1 MVQQN
6 TGTQTARKPD
16 FTDDANKCIAATK
29 TWCNQKKCL
38 VSSAALLAGIITHG
52 RDAQE
57 FIRRVGC
64 SEPQDL
70 IRDAET
76 IARGSQYQNR
86 SARGDQPYTNEL
98 RTVVQAIMQS
108 EPPIAVISKEHLL
121 LAMTIP
127 AGDTQ
132 RLLHKHGVT
141 RDSILEHMVAS
152 SKSPKSNSLNPFP
165 HLSQFGE
172 DLTKKAHDGDIDPII
187 GRDTETRR
195 VMELLTRRTKNNPII
210 IGEPGTGKAQPLS
223 CLVRTVGGWKPMG
236 DVVVGDRVVT
246 PRGVTAGVVGV
257 FPQGVTDVFSV
268 VLEDGRLTF
277 ASGDHL
283 WRARVDGGEWEVV
296 RTSDML
302 AALRDGK
309 QVWLPNI
316 TVFGEEPSDTHR
328 GDYEF
333 FDAVNN
339 QRGMVMT
346 LRRLLRHARWE
357 PVVSGEHIRGSADEE
372 SDEPGAPGDGAGSDG
387 SIDVGGGCCG
397 AAHNDGDNASGV
409 DSVFAGG
416 GVGVPA
422 PGVAPASST
431 MDAMTAGM
439 SNDTTTTADPG
450 NGTTATTEAESGE
463 VVGYRIVGA
472 SSWGDIVSNPDQ
484 LVRNL
489 RSVGLLVHEDT
500 RISGSWAAYITRHSD
515 VCEAGDARHAIRVIG
530 VDQTQDEVTQCIK
543 LDDEEELYITDDW
556 IVTHN
561 TSVAEGLARRI
572 DAGDCPEQL
581 KDKRI
586 FSLDLAALSAGAVHA
601 GEYEERVKNVLSDI
615 KRAGGQIITF
625 IDEIHMIADSGN
637 GAMNLANIMKPML
650 SRGEMKLIGATTN
663 AEYRTYIEKDPALNR
678 RFQAVKVSEPTVQEA
693 IAILRGVKE
702 KYEAHHGIKYQD
714 AALVACVELSDRY
727 ISGRFLPDKAI
738 DLMDESAAMLRMMTD
753 SRPVELG
760 VLEQEVLGLEIEKQ
774 SLMTETSR
782 PGSQNRLNTVER
794 ELAEKQEALRG
805 MKAAY
810 ENQRESINRGR
821 GLRQEIAKLQQDYE
835 LASKEGRIGEASTLM
850 YTTIPAKQ
858 AELERIENESTRNG
872 SSSGIVAGEVTP
884 DTVAKVVSSWTGI
897 PAAKMNESETERI
910 LTMGDKLSSRVV
922 GQPEAVEALVNA
934 IKKNR
939 AGFSN
944 ENRPVGSFLFAGPS
958 GTGKAQPLDAL
969 IKTPATKNNPSG
981 WCRMG
986 DIKVGDWVSTPDG
999 GAAMVDG
1006 VFPQGKRPT
1015 YTITTT
1021 DGRQTEA
1028 SDNHLWAVHVEHPQS
1043 TTISNTDAARRDTIT
1058 QPQPTGNSVGRG
1070 GAGGNDSIQDKDA
1083 QSIGSNRGS
1092 ATDVG
1097 TGAAGTVEA
1106 VGRTADMNNP
1116 PRGAEHATEGATS
1129 HTADT
1134 ASPDCGNGRHNE
1146 AADDSNTTPIK
1157 NAGAPG
1163 TGTNHGGGT
1172 VYREDVAG
1180 AGRWHVSATPR
1191 HMSTPAGGG
1200 MAKLATTT
1208 QIQEWLDSGC
1218 RVWIDNITPVLS
1230 HDEETIRR
1238 VPEEFIHR
1246 EATKLERLR
1255 NDLAW
1260 SGITWVRSDTEP
1272 GVFHATNWGKD
1283 TERNFHLGHLTERL
1297 RSVGIQVFPN
1307 GDMKGG
1313 WVEFVIGNYDTLTFN
1328 TADGDVAARVEISAV
1343 EPVGVK
1349 EVQCIHI
1356 AHPRHLYITDDHIV
1370 THNTEIS
1377 KALAEFLYDSDN
1389 ALISY
1394 SMEEYSDSSSVNKLM
1409 GAPAGYV
1416 GYDDEPAL
1424 ERVRRNPSAVVLFD
1438 EMEKANDSVI
1448 TALLSVLEEG
1458 HVTLQNGKEVDFTNA
1473 IIIFTSNIG
1482 AGGTREQIMEALKRR
1497 LRAEFI
1503 NRIDAVIPFN
1513 YLDQD
1518 ALETITEIQLARL
1531 QKTVGR
1537 RDITLKITDTAKE
1550 FIALTCSLERAY
1562 GARPVRRMFEGY
1574 ISEILADKL
1583 LHGEFTDGDT
1593 IIIDTNDGST
1603 ELTITKDTATDPDIW
1618 GLGNTGDTD
1627 TDVSDAGG
1635 DGNSSE
1641 VDGSIFGEP
1650 EDDAQAF
1657 SLDDVNET
1665 GLTGTASI
1673 NALFD
1678 GMSTG
1683 EGTPANES
1691 SPF

>member
-6 TGTQTARKPD
+6 TGTQAARRPD

-98 RTVVQAIMQS
+98 KTVVQAIMQS

-141 RDSILEHMVAS
+141 RESILEHMVAS
-152 SKSPKSNSLNPFP
+152 SKAPKSNSLNPFP

-268 VLEDGRLTF
+268 VMEDGRLTF

-283 WRARVDGGEWEVV
+283 WRARVDGGGWEVV

-316 TVFGEEPSDTHR
+316 TVFGEEPSETHQ

-339 QRGMVMT
+339 QHGMVMT
-346 LRRLLRHARWE
+346 LRRLLRHAQWE
-357 PVVSGEHIRGSADEE
+357 PVVSSEHIGADVNEE
-372 SDEPGAPGDGAGSDG
+372 SDEPGAPGNVAGGEDPSDA
-387 SIDVGGGCCG
+387 GGGCCG
-397 AAHNDGDNASGV
+397 AARNDIGGDSDVDDIFTGGSAGTPASG
-409 DSVFAGG
+409 
-416 GVGVPA
+416 GVN
-422 PGVAPASST
+422 PASNTEGATPAGLSDNT
-431 MDAMTAGM
+431 MTA
-439 SNDTTTTADPG
+439 
-450 NGTTATTEAESGE
+450 TEASAAEAE
-463 VVGYRIVGA
+463 IVGYRIVGA
-472 SSWGDIVSNPDQ
+472 DSWGDVVLNPDQ

-500 RISGSWAAYITRHSD
+500 RISGSWAAYIARHSD

-561 TSVAEGLARRI
+561 TSVVEGLARRI

-586 FSLDLAALSAGAVHA
+586 FTLDLAALSAGAVHA

-678 RFQAVKVSEPTVQEA
+678 RFQAVRVSEPTVQEA

-1006 VFPQGKRPT
+1006 VFPQGKRRT
-1015 YTITTT
+1015 YTIATT
-1021 DGRQTEA
+1021 DGRKTEA
-1028 SDNHLWAVHVEHPQS
+1028 SDNHLWAVYVEHPQDI
-1043 TTISNTDAARRDTIT
+1043 TISGTARRDTTTQT
-1058 QPQPTGNSVGRG
+1058 QPTRNSVGRG
-1070 GAGGNDSIQDKDA
+1070 GAGGDDSIQDKDA
-1083 QSIGSNRGS
+1083 QSIGNNRWS
-1092 ATDVG
+1092 ATNIG
-1097 TGAAGTVEA
+1097 TGAAGTVGA
-1106 VGRTADMNNP
+1106 VSNTADMNNP
-1116 PRGAEHATEGATS
+1116 HRDVGHATEGTTS
-1129 HTADT
+1129 HTAVT
-1134 ASPDCGNGRHNE
+1134 AVSPDGGNGGHNE
-1146 AADDSNTTPIK
+1146 AADDSDTTPIK
-1157 NAGAPG
+1157 NAGGVA
-1163 TGTNHGGGT
+1163 TNGGGT
-1172 VYREDVAG
+1172 VYREGTAG
-1180 AGRWHVSATPR
+1180 SGRWHVSATPR
-1191 HMSTPAGGG
+1191 HMNTPDGGG
-1200 MAKLATTT
+1200 MSKLATTT
-1208 QIQEWLDSGC
+1208 QIQEWLDNGC
-1218 RVWIDNITPVLS
+1218 RAWIDNITPVLS

-1238 VPEEFIHR
+1238 IPEEFIHR
-1246 EATKLERLR
+1246 EVTKLERLR

-1272 GVFHATNWGKD
+1272 GVFHATNWGEN

-1297 RSVGIQVFPN
+1297 RSVGIQLFPN

-1328 TADGDVAARVEISAV
+1328 TADGDAAARVEISAV
-1343 EPVGVK
+1343 KPAGAK

-1389 ALISY
+1389 ALITY

-1424 ERVRRNPSAVVLFD
+1424 ERVRRHPSAVVLFD

-1603 ELTITKDTATDPDIW
+1603 ELTITKDTATDPNMW
-1618 GLGNTGDTD
+1618 GLGNADDTGTGGS
-1627 TDVSDAGG
+1627 SDAGG
-1635 DGNSSE
+1635 DGSSAE
-1641 VDGSIFGEP
+1641 FDGSIFDEP
-1650 EDDAQAF
+1650 EDNGQAF
-1657 SLDDVNET
+1657 NLDNVNET

-1678 GMSTG
+1678 GMGTG

-1691 SPF
+1691 SHF

>member
-6 TGTQTARKPD
+6 TGTQAARRPD

-57 FIRRVGC
+57 FIRRAGC

-76 IARGSQYQNR
+76 IAQGSRYQNR
-86 SARGDQPYTNEL
+86 SVRGEQPYTNEL
-98 RTVVQAIMQS
+98 KTVVQAIMQS

-127 AGDTQ
+127 AGDAQ

-152 SKSPKSNSLNPFP
+152 SKAPKTNSLNPFP
-165 HLSQFGE
+165 HLSMFGE

-246 PRGVTAGVVGV
+246 PRGVTAGVAGV

-283 WRARVDGGEWEVV
+283 WRARIDGGEWEVV

-316 TVFGEEPSDTHR
+316 TVFEEEPSETHK
-328 GDYEF
+328 GDYGF

-346 LRRLLRHARWE
+346 LRRLLRHAQWE
-357 PVVSGEHIRGSADEE
+357 PVTSSEHIGAAANEE
-372 SDEPGAPGDGAGSDG
+372 GGAGGDDPSDVGDG
-387 SIDVGGGCCG
+387 CCSAARNDSG
-397 AAHNDGDNASGV
+397 AASGV
-409 DSVFAGG
+409 DGIFTGG
-416 GVGVPA
+416 SAGVPA
-422 PGVAPASST
+422 PGVASASGTEGATPAGLS
-431 MDAMTAGM
+431 D
-439 SNDTTTTADPG
+439 DTTTA
-450 NGTTATTEAESGE
+450 TEAGAAEAE
-463 VVGYRIVGA
+463 IVGYRVVGA
-472 SSWGDIVSNPDQ
+472 RNWGDVVPNPDQ

-500 RISGSWAAYITRHSD
+500 RISGSWAAYIARHSD

-543 LDDEEELYITDDW
+543 LDDDEELYITDDW

-561 TSVAEGLARRI
+561 TSVVEGLARRI

-586 FSLDLAALSAGAVHA
+586 FTLDLAALSAGAVHA

-999 GAAMVDG
+999 GVAMVDG

-1021 DGRQTEA
+1021 DGRETEA
-1028 SDNHLWAVHVEHPQS
+1028 SDNHLWAVQVEHPQEN
-1043 TTISNTDAARRDTIT
+1043 TISNTARRGTTAQAQRHAAGIESTDG
-1058 QPQPTGNSVGRG
+1058 GNSG
-1070 GAGGNDSIQDKDA
+1070 
-1083 QSIGSNRGS
+1083 
-1092 ATDVG
+1092 
-1097 TGAAGTVEA
+1097 
-1106 VGRTADMNNP
+1106 
-1116 PRGAEHATEGATS
+1116 
-1129 HTADT
+1129 
-1134 ASPDCGNGRHNE
+1134 HNE
-1146 AADDSNTTPIK
+1146 AAGVPVTTSIGNT
-1157 NAGAPG
+1157 GAQG
-1163 TGTNHGGGT
+1163 TAYDGGT
-1172 VYREDVAG
+1172 VDGGGGKSTAEAG
-1180 AGRWHVSATPR
+1180 SWHAGTSPHHTN
-1191 HMSTPAGGG
+1191 TPAGDGI
-1200 MAKLATTT
+1200 AKLATTT

-1218 RVWIDNITPVLS
+1218 RVWVDNITPVLS
-1230 HDEETIRR
+1230 HDEDTIRR
-1238 VPEEFIHR
+1238 IPEEFIHR
-1246 EATKLERLR
+1246 ETTMLERLR

-1260 SGITWVRSDTEP
+1260 SGVTWVRSDTEP
-1272 GVFHATNWGKD
+1272 GVFHATNWGKN
-1283 TERNFHLGHLTERL
+1283 TERDFYLGNLTERL
-1297 RSVGIQVFPN
+1297 RSVGIQLFPN

-1328 TADGDVAARVEISAV
+1328 TADGDAAARVEISAV
-1343 EPVGVK
+1343 KPVGVK

-1482 AGGTREQIMEALKRR
+1482 AGGTHEQIMEALKRR

-1537 RDITLKITDTAKE
+1537 RDITLKITNTAKE

-1603 ELTITKDTATDPDIW
+1603 ELTITKNTSADSDMW
-1618 GLGNTGDTD
+1618 GLGSASNTD
-1627 TDVSDAGG
+1627 TSDSG
-1635 DGNSSE
+1635 DGGNEDSAE
-1641 VDGSIFGEP
+1641 IDGSIFDEP
-1650 EDDAQAF
+1650 EDNPQDF
-1657 SLDDVNET
+1657 NLDDINET
-1665 GLTGTASI
+1665 GFTGAESI

-1678 GMSTG
+1678 GMGTG
-1683 EGTPANES
+1683 EGTPANEN
-1691 SPF
+1691 SPL

>member
-6 TGTQTARKPD
+6 TGTQAARRPD

-86 SARGDQPYTNEL
+86 SVRGEQPYTNEL
-98 RTVVQAIMQS
+98 KTVVQAIMQS

-246 PRGVTAGVVGV
+246 PCGTTAGVVGV

-283 WRARVDGGEWEVV
+283 WRARTSDGGWEVV

-316 TVFGEEPSDTHR
+316 TVFGEEPSDEHQ

-339 QRGMVMT
+339 QHGLVMT
-346 LRRLLRHARWE
+346 LRRLLRHVQWE
-357 PVVSGEHIRGSADEE
+357 PVVSNAGAVADREGG
-372 SDEPGAPGDGAGSDG
+372 EPGAPGSM
-387 SIDVGGGCCG
+387 VG
-397 AAHNDGDNASGV
+397 N
-409 DSVFAGG
+409 
-416 GVGVPA
+416 
-422 PGVAPASST
+422 
-431 MDAMTAGM
+431 
-439 SNDTTTTADPG
+439 TTTTDAG
-450 NGTTATTEAESGE
+450 ATEGVE
-463 VVGYRIVGA
+463 VVGYRVVGA
-472 SSWGDIVSNPDQ
+472 DSWGDIVPNTDQ

-500 RISGSWAAYITRHSD
+500 RISGSWAAYIARNSD
-515 VCEAGDARHAIRVIG
+515 VCEVGDARREIRVIG

-543 LDDEEELYITDDW
+543 LDDKEELYITDDW

-561 TSVAEGLARRI
+561 TSVVEGLARRI

-586 FSLDLAALSAGAVHA
+586 FALDLAALSAGAAHA

-625 IDEIHMIADSGN
+625 IDEIHMIADSGT

-774 SLMTETSR
+774 SLMAETSR
-782 PGSQNRLNTVER
+782 PGSQNRLNTVEK

-999 GAAMVDG
+999 GVAMVDG
-1006 VFPQGKRPT
+1006 VFPQGKRRT

-1028 SDNHLWAVHVEHPQS
+1028 SDNHLWAVHVEHPQD
-1043 TTISNTDAARRDTIT
+1043 TTISGTARRDTTT
-1058 QPQPTGNSVGRG
+1058 QPQRTRNGSEDG
-1070 GAGGNDSIQDKDA
+1070 GAVGGDGTQGKGS
-1083 QSIGSNRGS
+1083 QSIGDNRRD
-1092 ATDVG
+1092 AANVG
-1097 TGAAGTVEA
+1097 TGAEDTVGVA
-1106 VGRTADMNNP
+1106 SRTAGMNDP
-1116 PRGAEHATEGATS
+1116 HRGAEYATEGATS
-1129 HTADT
+1129 HA
-1134 ASPDCGNGRHNE
+1134 AGIESPDSGNSGHNE
-1146 AADDSNTTPIK
+1146 ATGDSDTTPIE
-1157 NAGAPG
+1157 NTGAPG
-1163 TGTNHGGGT
+1163 ATRDGDT
-1172 VYREDVAG
+1172 VDREGYAG

-1191 HMSTPAGGG
+1191 YMNTPVGGG
-1200 MAKLATTT
+1200 RAKLATTT
-1208 QIQEWLDSGC
+1208 QIQEWLDNGC
-1218 RVWIDNITPVLS
+1218 RIWVDNITPVLS
-1230 HDEETIRR
+1230 HDAETIRR

-1246 EATKLERLR
+1246 EVTKLERLR

-1260 SGITWVRSDTEP
+1260 SGVTWVRSDTEP
-1272 GVFHATNWGKD
+1272 GVFHATNWDKD

-1297 RSVGIQVFPN
+1297 RSVGIQLFPN

-1328 TADGDVAARVEISAV
+1328 TVDGDAAARVEINAV
-1343 EPVGVK
+1343 KSVEVK

-1356 AHPRHLYITDDHIV
+1356 AHPRHLYITNDHIV

-1497 LRAEFI
+1497 LREEFI

-1603 ELTITKDTATDPDIW
+1603 ELIITKDAAADPDMW
-1618 GLGNTGDTD
+1618 GLGSAGNTGTSG
-1627 TDVSDAGG
+1627 SDADG
-1635 DGNSSE
+1635 DGNSAE
-1641 VDGSIFGEP
+1641 VDSSIFDEP
-1650 EDDAQAF
+1650 EDDGQAF
-1657 SLDDVNET
+1657 NLDDINGT

-1678 GMSTG
+1678 GMGAG

-1691 SPF
+1691 GPF

>member
-6 TGTQTARKPD
+6 TGTQAVRRPD

-76 IARGSQYQNR
+76 IARGSQYQNK
-86 SARGDQPYTNEL
+86 SVRGDQPYTNEL

-132 RLLHKHGVT
+132 RLLNKHGVT

-268 VLEDGRLTF
+268 VMEDGRLTF

-283 WRARVDGGEWEVV
+283 WRARIDGGGWEVV

-309 QVWLPNI
+309 QVWLSNI
-316 TVFGEEPSDTHR
+316 TVFGEEPSDNHQ

-339 QRGMVMT
+339 QHGMVMT
-346 LRRLLRHARWE
+346 LRRLLRHAQWE
-357 PVVSGEHIRGSADEE
+357 PVVSSEHIGADVNEE
-372 SDEPGAPGDGAGSDG
+372 SDEPGAPGNM
-387 SIDVGGGCCG
+387 VG
-397 AAHNDGDNASGV
+397 N
-409 DSVFAGG
+409 
-416 GVGVPA
+416 
-422 PGVAPASST
+422 
-431 MDAMTAGM
+431 
-439 SNDTTTTADPG
+439 TTTTDAG
-450 NGTTATTEAESGE
+450 AAEGAE
-463 VVGYRIVGA
+463 VVGYRVVGA
-472 SSWGDIVSNPDQ
+472 DSWGDVVPNPGQ

-500 RISGSWAAYITRHSD
+500 RISGSWAAYIAQHSD
-515 VCEAGDARHAIRVIG
+515 VCELGDARRAIRVIG
-530 VDQTQDEVTQCIK
+530 VDQTQDEITQCIK

-561 TSVAEGLARRI
+561 TSVVEGLARRI

-586 FSLDLAALSAGAVHA
+586 FTLDLAALSAGAVHA

-884 DTVAKVVSSWTGI
+884 DTVSKVVSSWTGI
-897 PAAKMNESETERI
+897 PAAKMSESETERI

-999 GAAMVDG
+999 GMSMVDG

-1028 SDNHLWAVHVEHPQS
+1028 SDNHLWAVYVEPLRD
-1043 TTISNTDAARRDTIT
+1043 TTISGTARRGTAT
-1058 QPQPTGNSVGRG
+1058 QPQPTGNGCVRG
-1070 GAGGNDSIQDKDA
+1070 GAGGNGGPQDKGA
-1083 QSIGSNRGS
+1083 QSIGDNRWDAANIG
-1092 ATDVG
+1092 A
-1097 TGAAGTVEA
+1097 GAAGTVGA
-1106 VGRTADMNNP
+1106 VSNTAGMNNP
-1116 PRGAEHATEGATS
+1116 HRDVGHVTEGTTS
-1129 HTADT
+1129 HTAVT
-1134 ASPDCGNGRHNE
+1134 AVSPDGGNGGHNE
-1146 AADDSNTTPIK
+1146 AADNSDTTPIE
-1157 NAGAPG
+1157 NIGAPG
-1163 TGTNHGGGT
+1163 AGAATHGGGT
-1172 VYREDVAG
+1172 VYREGAAG

-1191 HMSTPAGGG
+1191 HMNTPAGDGR
-1200 MAKLATTT
+1200 AKLATTT

-1218 RVWIDNITPVLS
+1218 RVWVDNITSVLS

-1246 EATKLERLR
+1246 EVTKLERLR

-1272 GVFHATNWGKD
+1272 GVFHATNWGKG
-1283 TERNFHLGHLTERL
+1283 TERNFRLGHLTERL
-1297 RSVGIQVFPN
+1297 RSVGIQLFPN

-1313 WVEFVIGNYDTLTFN
+1313 WVEFVIGNYGTLTFN
-1328 TADGDVAARVEISAV
+1328 TADGDAAARVEISV
-1343 EPVGVK
+1343 VKPVGVK

-1603 ELTITKDTATDPDIW
+1603 ELTITKDTVVGPDMW
-1618 GLGNTGDTD
+1618 GLGSASSMDTSDSGTG
-1627 TDVSDAGG
+1627 
-1635 DGNSSE
+1635 GNEDSE
-1641 VDGSIFGEP
+1641 EIDGSIFDEP
-1650 EDDAQAF
+1650 EDNGQAF
-1657 SLDDVNET
+1657 NLDDVNET
-1665 GLTGTASI
+1665 GLTGAASI

-1678 GMSTG
+1678 GIDTG
-1683 EGTPANES
+1683 GDTSANEGS
-1691 SPF
+1691 V

>member
-6 TGTQTARKPD
+6 TGTQSARRPD

-86 SARGDQPYTNEL
+86 SVRGDQPYTNEL
-98 RTVVQAIMQS
+98 KTVVQAIMQS

-246 PRGVTAGVVGV
+246 PRGVTAGVVSV

-268 VLEDGRLTF
+268 ALEDGRLTF

-283 WRARVDGGEWEVV
+283 WRARTSYGGWEVV

-316 TVFGEEPSDTHR
+316 TVFGEEPSDDHQ

-339 QRGMVMT
+339 QHGMVMT
-346 LRRLLRHARWE
+346 LRRLLRHVQWE
-357 PVVSGEHIRGSADEE
+357 PVMSNAGAIADRTEGK
-372 SDEPGAPGDGAGSDG
+372 PGAPGNIVDDGGDTSGADGVFTGGGAGTP
-387 SIDVGGGCCG
+387 
-397 AAHNDGDNASGV
+397 ASG
-409 DSVFAGG
+409 
-416 GVGVPA
+416 GVN
-422 PGVAPASST
+422 PASST
-431 MDAMTAGM
+431 EGATPAGL
-439 SNDTTTTADPG
+439 SDDTTTEAG
-450 NGTTATTEAESGE
+450 SAEAEI
-463 VVGYRIVGA
+463 VGYRVVGA
-472 SSWGDIVSNPDQ
+472 RDWGDVVSNPEH

-500 RISGSWAAYITRHSD
+500 RISGSWAAYIARHSD
-515 VCEAGDARHAIRVIG
+515 VCEAGDARREIRVIG

-543 LDDEEELYITDDW
+543 LDDKEELYITDDW

-561 TSVAEGLARRI
+561 TSVVEGLARRI

-586 FSLDLAALSAGAVHA
+586 FTLDLAALSAGAVHA

-625 IDEIHMIADSGN
+625 IDEIHMIADSGT

-810 ENQRESINRGR
+810 ENQREGIERGR

-986 DIKVGDWVSTPDG
+986 DIQVGDWVSTPDG
-999 GAAMVDG
+999 GVAMVDG
-1006 VFPQGKRPT
+1006 VFPQGKRRT

-1028 SDNHLWAVHVEHPQS
+1028 SDNHLWAVYVEPPQD
-1043 TTISNTDAARRDTIT
+1043 TTISNTTRRETTT
-1058 QPQPTGNSVGRG
+1058 QPQHCPTGTCGGGG
-1070 GAGGNDSIQDKDA
+1070 GAGGNGDA
-1083 QSIGSNRGS
+1083 K
-1092 ATDVG
+1092 T
-1097 TGAAGTVEA
+1097 TG
-1106 VGRTADMNNP
+1106 
-1116 PRGAEHATEGATS
+1116 
-1129 HTADT
+1129 DT
-1134 ASPDCGNGRHNE
+1134 
-1146 AADDSNTTPIK
+1146 
-1157 NAGAPG
+1157 GAPG
-1163 TGTNHGGGT
+1163 ATHGGDT
-1172 VYREDVAG
+1172 VYREGAAG
-1180 AGRWHVSATPR
+1180 AGRWHVSATLR
-1191 HMSTPAGGG
+1191 YMNTLAGGG

-1208 QIQEWLDSGC
+1208 QIQEWIDSGC
-1218 RVWIDNITPVLS
+1218 RVWVDNITPLLS
-1230 HDEETIRR
+1230 HDEGTIRR
-1238 VPEEFIHR
+1238 APEEFIHR
-1246 EATKLERLR
+1246 EITKLERLR

-1260 SGITWVRSDTEP
+1260 SGVTWVRSDTEP
-1272 GVFHATNWGKD
+1272 GVFRATNWGKN
-1283 TERNFHLGHLTERL
+1283 TERKFHLGHITEHL
-1297 RSVGIQVFPN
+1297 RSVGIQLFPN

-1343 EPVGVK
+1343 KPVGVK

-1603 ELTITKDTATDPDIW
+1603 ELTITKDTAADPDMW
-1618 GLGNTGDTD
+1618 ELGNAGDTD
-1627 TDVSDAGG
+1627 TSDSGTGG
-1635 DGNSSE
+1635 NEGSAE
-1641 VDGSIFGEP
+1641 IDGSIFDEP
-1650 EDDAQAF
+1650 EDDGQAF
-1657 SLDDVNET
+1657 NLDDINGT

-1678 GMSTG
+1678 GMNTG
-1683 EGTPANES
+1683 EDVPTNES

>member
-6 TGTQTARKPD
+6 TGAQAARRPD

-76 IARGSQYQNR
+76 IARGSQYQNK
-86 SARGDQPYTNEL
+86 SVRGDQPYTNEL

-132 RLLHKHGVT
+132 RLLNKHGVT

-223 CLVRTVGGWKPMG
+223 CLVRTAGGWKPMG

-268 VLEDGRLTF
+268 VMEDGRLTF

-283 WRARVDGGEWEVV
+283 WRARIDGGEWEVV

-316 TVFGEEPSDTHR
+316 TVFGEEPPDNHQR
-328 GDYEF
+328 DYEF

-339 QRGMVMT
+339 QHGMAMT
-346 LRRLLRHARWE
+346 LRRLLRHAQWE
-357 PVVSGEHIRGSADEE
+357 PVVSSEHIGAAADEE
-372 SDEPGAPGDGAGSDG
+372 GSEPGATEDVAGGDHPSDA
-387 SIDVGGGCCG
+387 GGGCCG
-397 AAHNDGDNASGV
+397 AAHNDVGGDSDVDDVFTGGGAGTPASG
-409 DSVFAGG
+409 
-416 GVGVPA
+416 GVNPE
-422 PGVAPASST
+422 SST
-431 MDAMTAGM
+431 EGATPAGL
-439 SNDTTTTADPG
+439 SDDTTTA
-450 NGTTATTEAESGE
+450 TEAGAAEAE
-463 VVGYRIVGA
+463 IVGYRVVGA
-472 SSWGDIVSNPDQ
+472 RNWGDVVPNPGQ

-489 RSVGLLVHEDT
+489 RSVSLLVHEDT
-500 RISGSWAAYITRHSD
+500 RISGSWAAYIARHSD

-561 TSVAEGLARRI
+561 TSVVEGLARRI
-572 DAGDCPEQL
+572 DAGDCPGQL

-586 FSLDLAALSAGAVHA
+586 FTLDLAALSAGAVHA

-625 IDEIHMIADSGN
+625 IDEIHMIADSGT

-897 PAAKMNESETERI
+897 PAAKMSESETERI

-999 GAAMVDG
+999 GAAIVDG
-1006 VFPQGKRPT
+1006 VFPQGKRRT
-1015 YTITTT
+1015 YTIATT

-1028 SDNHLWAVHVEHPQS
+1028 SDNHLWAVYVEHPQDI
-1043 TTISNTDAARRDTIT
+1043 TISGTARRDTTTQT
-1058 QPQPTGNSVGRG
+1058 QPTRNSVGRG

-1083 QSIGSNRGS
+1083 QSIGNNSRDAANMG
-1092 ATDVG
+1092 
-1097 TGAAGTVEA
+1097 AGTVVTVGA
-1106 VGRTADMNNP
+1106 VGRTVGMNNP
-1116 PRGAEHATEGATS
+1116 HKGAEHTTEGTTS
-1129 HTADT
+1129 YTAVT
-1134 ASPDCGNGRHNE
+1134 AVSPDGGNGGHNE
-1146 AADDSNTTPIK
+1146 AADDSDTTPIK
-1157 NAGAPG
+1157 NAGGVA
-1163 TGTNHGGGT
+1163 TNGGGT
-1172 VYREDVAG
+1172 VYREGTAG
-1180 AGRWHVSATPR
+1180 SGRWHVSATPR
-1191 HMSTPAGGG
+1191 HMNTPDGGG
-1200 MAKLATTT
+1200 MSKLATTT
-1208 QIQEWLDSGC
+1208 QIQEWLDNGC
-1218 RVWIDNITPVLS
+1218 RAWIDNITPVLS

-1238 VPEEFIHR
+1238 IPEEFIHR
-1246 EATKLERLR
+1246 EVTKLERLR

-1272 GVFHATNWGKD
+1272 GVFHATNWGEN

-1297 RSVGIQVFPN
+1297 RSVGIQLFPN

-1328 TADGDVAARVEISAV
+1328 TADGDAAARVEISAV
-1343 EPVGVK
+1343 KPAGAK

-1603 ELTITKDTATDPDIW
+1603 ELTITKDTATDPDMW
-1618 GLGNTGDTD
+1618 GLGNADDTGTGGS
-1627 TDVSDAGG
+1627 SDAGG
-1635 DGNSSE
+1635 DGSSAE
-1641 VDGSIFGEP
+1641 FDGSIFDEP
-1650 EDDAQAF
+1650 EDDGQAF
-1657 SLDDVNET
+1657 NLDNVNET

-1678 GMSTG
+1678 GMGAG
-1683 EGTPANES
+1683 EGTPANER

>member
-6 TGTQTARKPD
+6 TGTQAARRPD

-76 IARGSQYQNR
+76 IARGSQYQNK
-86 SARGDQPYTNEL
+86 SVRGDQPYTNEL
-98 RTVVQAIMQS
+98 KTVVQAIMQS

-132 RLLHKHGVT
+132 RLLHKYGVT

-152 SKSPKSNSLNPFP
+152 SKAPKSNSLNPFP

-277 ASGDHL
+277 ASGGHL
-283 WRARVDGGEWEVV
+283 WRARTSDGGWEVV

-316 TVFGEEPSDTHR
+316 TVFGEEPSGNHQ
-328 GDYEF
+328 GGYEF

-339 QRGMVMT
+339 QHGMVMT
-346 LRRLLRHARWE
+346 LRRLLRHVQWE
-357 PVVSGEHIRGSADEE
+357 PVVSGEHIGADVNEE
-372 SDEPGAPGDGAGSDG
+372 SDEPGAPGNVAGGEDSSDA
-387 SIDVGGGCCG
+387 GGGCCG
-397 AAHNDGDNASGV
+397 TARNDVGGDSDVDGVFTGGGAGTPASG
-409 DSVFAGG
+409 
-416 GVGVPA
+416 GVN
-422 PGVAPASST
+422 PASIMEGAT
-431 MDAMTAGM
+431 PAGL
-439 SNDTTTTADPG
+439 SDDTTTA
-450 NGTTATTEAESGE
+450 TEAGAAEAE
-463 VVGYRIVGA
+463 IVGYRVVGA
-472 SSWGDIVSNPDQ
+472 RNWGDVVPNPDQ
-484 LVRNL
+484 LARNL
-489 RSVGLLVHEDT
+489 RSVGLLVHENA
-500 RISGSWAAYITRHSD
+500 RISGSWAAYIARHSD
-515 VCEAGDARHAIRVIG
+515 VCEVGDARHAIRVIG

-561 TSVAEGLARRI
+561 TSVVEGLARRI

-586 FSLDLAALSAGAVHA
+586 FTLDLAALSAGAVHA

-625 IDEIHMIADSGN
+625 IDEIHMIADSGT

-810 ENQRESINRGR
+810 ENQREGIERGR

-897 PAAKMNESETERI
+897 PAAKMSESETERI

-922 GQPEAVEALVNA
+922 GQPEAVEALVGA

-999 GAAMVDG
+999 GVAIVDG

-1028 SDNHLWAVHVEHPQS
+1028 SDNHLWAVYVEHPQD
-1043 TTISNTDAARRDTIT
+1043 TTINNTDAARRDTTT
-1058 QPQPTGNSVGRG
+1058 QPQHTRNG
-1070 GAGGNDSIQDKDA
+1070 GEDGVAGGND
-1083 QSIGSNRGS
+1083 RY
-1092 ATDVG
+1092 
-1097 TGAAGTVEA
+1097 
-1106 VGRTADMNNP
+1106 
-1116 PRGAEHATEGATS
+1116 
-1129 HTADT
+1129 
-1134 ASPDCGNGRHNE
+1134 NE
-1146 AADDSNTTPIK
+1146 AADDSDTTPIK

-1163 TGTNHGGGT
+1163 AATHGGDT
-1172 VYREDVAG
+1172 VYKEDVAG
-1180 AGRWHVSATPR
+1180 AGRWHVSAPPR
-1191 HMSTPAGGG
+1191 RTSTPASGG

-1208 QIQEWLDSGC
+1208 QIQEWLDNGC
-1218 RVWIDNITPVLS
+1218 RVWVDNITPVLS

-1246 EATKLERLR
+1246 EVAKLERLR

-1272 GVFHATNWGKD
+1272 GVFHATNWGKN
-1283 TERNFHLGHLTERL
+1283 TERNFHLGNLTERL
-1297 RSVGIQVFPN
+1297 RSVGIQLFPN

-1313 WVEFVIGNYDTLTFN
+1313 WVEFVVGNCDALTFN
-1328 TADGDVAARVEISAV
+1328 TADGDAAARVEISAV
-1343 EPVGVK
+1343 KPVGVK

-1389 ALISY
+1389 ALITY

-1424 ERVRRNPSAVVLFD
+1424 ERVRRHPSAVVLFD

-1537 RDITLKITDTAKE
+1537 RDITLKITNTAKE

-1678 GMSTG
+1678 GMGTG

>member
-6 TGTQTARKPD
+6 TGTQAARRPD

-76 IARGSQYQNR
+76 IARGSQYQNK
-86 SARGDQPYTNEL
+86 SIRGDQPYTNEL
-98 RTVVQAIMQS
+98 KTVVQAIMQS

-246 PRGVTAGVVGV
+246 PRGATAWVAGV

-268 VLEDGRLTF
+268 VLVDGRLTF

-283 WRARVDGGEWEVV
+283 WRARVDGGGWEVV

-316 TVFGEEPSDTHR
+316 TVFGEEPSDNHQ
-328 GDYEF
+328 GGHEEF

-339 QRGMVMT
+339 QHGMVMT
-346 LRRLLRHARWE
+346 LRRLLRHVQWE
-357 PVVSGEHIRGSADEE
+357 PVMSNTGAVADREGGKT
-372 SDEPGAPGDGAGSDG
+372 DAPGSM
-387 SIDVGGGCCG
+387 VG
-397 AAHNDGDNASGV
+397 N
-409 DSVFAGG
+409 
-416 GVGVPA
+416 
-422 PGVAPASST
+422 T
-431 MDAMTAGM
+431 M
-439 SNDTTTTADPG
+439 
-450 NGTTATTEAESGE
+450 TTEAGGVAE
-463 VVGYRIVGA
+463 VVGYRVVGA
-472 SSWGDIVSNPDQ
+472 DSWGDIVPNPGQ

-489 RSVGLLVHEDT
+489 RSVGLLAHEDT
-500 RISGSWAAYITRHSD
+500 RISGSWAAYIARHSD
-515 VCEAGDARHAIRVIG
+515 VCEAGDARRVIRVIG

-561 TSVAEGLARRI
+561 TSVVEGLARRI

-586 FSLDLAALSAGAVHA
+586 FTLDLAALSAGAVHA

-625 IDEIHMIADSGN
+625 IDEIHMIADSGT

-910 LTMGDKLSSRVV
+910 LTMGGKLSSRVV

-969 IKTPATKNNPSG
+969 IKTPTTKNNPNG

-986 DIKVGDWVSTPDG
+986 DIQVGDWVSTPDG
-999 GAAMVDG
+999 GVAIVDG

-1028 SDNHLWAVHVEHPQS
+1028 SDNHLWAVHVEHPQD
-1043 TTISNTDAARRDTIT
+1043 TTISGTARRDTTPIEN
-1058 QPQPTGNSVGRG
+1058 TGTP
-1070 GAGGNDSIQDKDA
+1070 
-1083 QSIGSNRGS
+1083 S
-1092 ATDVG
+1092 A
-1097 TGAAGTVEA
+1097 GAATHGSDTVD
-1106 VGRTADMNNP
+1106 R
-1116 PRGAEHATEGATS
+1116 EG
-1129 HTADT
+1129 
-1134 ASPDCGNGRHNE
+1134 
-1146 AADDSNTTPIK
+1146 
-1157 NAGAPG
+1157 
-1163 TGTNHGGGT
+1163 
-1172 VYREDVAG
+1172 VAG

-1191 HMSTPAGGG
+1191 YMNTPTGGG

-1208 QIQEWLDSGC
+1208 QIQEWIDSGC
-1218 RVWIDNITPVLS
+1218 RVWVDNITPVLS

-1238 VPEEFIHR
+1238 APEEFIHR
-1246 EATKLERLR
+1246 EITKLERLR

-1297 RSVGIQVFPN
+1297 RSVGIQLFPN

-1328 TADGDVAARVEISAV
+1328 TADGDAAARVEISAV
-1343 EPVGVK
+1343 KPVGVK
-1349 EVQCIHI
+1349 EVQCIHV

-1482 AGGTREQIMEALKRR
+1482 AGGTHEQIMEALKRR
-1497 LRAEFI
+1497 LRTEFI

-1518 ALETITEIQLARL
+1518 ALESIAEIQLERL

-1603 ELTITKDTATDPDIW
+1603 ELTITKDTGTDTSMW
-1618 GLGNTGDTD
+1618 GLGSASNTD
-1627 TDVSDAGG
+1627 TSGTSTGG
-1635 DGNSSE
+1635 NEDSAEN
-1641 VDGSIFGEP
+1641 DGSIFDEP
-1650 EDDAQAF
+1650 EDDGQAF
-1657 SLDDVNET
+1657 NLDDINGT

-1678 GMSTG
+1678 GMGAG

-1691 SPF
+1691 GPF

>member
-6 TGTQTARKPD
+6 TGTQAARRPD

-86 SARGDQPYTNEL
+86 SVRGDQPYTNEL

-141 RDSILEHMVAS
+141 RESILEHMVAS

-236 DVVVGDRVVT
+236 DVVAGDRVVT
-246 PRGVTAGVVGV
+246 PRGATAGVVGV

-283 WRARVDGGEWEVV
+283 WRARVDGGGWEVV

-316 TVFGEEPSDTHR
+316 TAFGEEPSDDHQ
-328 GDYEF
+328 GDYGV

-339 QRGMVMT
+339 QHGMVMT
-346 LRRLLRHARWE
+346 LRRLLRHAQWE
-357 PVVSGEHIRGSADEE
+357 PVVSSEHIGADVNEE
-372 SDEPGAPGDGAGSDG
+372 SDEPGAPGNVAGGEDSSDA
-387 SIDVGGGCCG
+387 GGGCCG
-397 AAHNDGDNASGV
+397 AAHNDVGGDSDVDGVFTGGGAGTPASGEV
-409 DSVFAGG
+409 NPV
-416 GVGVPA
+416 
-422 PGVAPASST
+422 SST
-431 MDAMTAGM
+431 EGATPAGL
-439 SNDTTTTADPG
+439 SDDTTTA
-450 NGTTATTEAESGE
+450 TEAAEAE
-463 VVGYRIVGA
+463 IVDYRVVGAG
-472 SSWGDIVSNPDQ
+472 SWGDVVPNPNQ

-500 RISGSWAAYITRHSD
+500 RISGSWAAYIARHSD

-561 TSVAEGLARRI
+561 TSVVEGLARRI

-586 FSLDLAALSAGAVHA
+586 FTLDLAALSAGAVHA

-810 ENQRESINRGR
+810 ENQRESVNRGR

-999 GAAMVDG
+999 GVSMVDG
-1006 VFPQGKRPT
+1006 VFPQGKRRT

-1021 DGRQTEA
+1021 DGRETEA
-1028 SDNHLWAVHVEHPQS
+1028 SDNHLWAVHVETPQE
-1043 TTISNTDAARRDTIT
+1043 TTISNTTRRGTTAQT
-1058 QPQPTGNSVGRG
+1058 QRHVIGLESPDGGNSG
-1070 GAGGNDSIQDKDA
+1070 
-1083 QSIGSNRGS
+1083 
-1092 ATDVG
+1092 
-1097 TGAAGTVEA
+1097 
-1106 VGRTADMNNP
+1106 
-1116 PRGAEHATEGATS
+1116 
-1129 HTADT
+1129 
-1134 ASPDCGNGRHNE
+1134 HNE
-1146 AADDSNTTPIK
+1146 AA
-1157 NAGAPG
+1157 GMPG
-1163 TGTNHGGGT
+1163 TMLIGNTGTPGTTHDGGT
-1172 VYREDVAG
+1172 ADGWGDKSAAEVGSWHAG
-1180 AGRWHVSATPR
+1180 TATR
-1191 HMSTPAGGG
+1191 HTNTPASEGR
-1200 MAKLATTT
+1200 AKLATTT
-1208 QIQEWLDSGC
+1208 QIQEWLDNGC

-1230 HDEETIRR
+1230 HDEETIQRI
-1238 VPEEFIHR
+1238 PEEFIHR
-1246 EATKLERLR
+1246 ETTVLERLR

-1260 SGITWVRSDTEP
+1260 SGVTWVRSDTEP
-1272 GVFHATNWGKD
+1272 GVFHATNWGKN

-1297 RSVGIQVFPN
+1297 RSVGIQLFPN

-1313 WVEFVIGNYDTLTFN
+1313 WVEFVIGNYNTLTFN
-1328 TADGDVAARVEISAV
+1328 TADGDAAARVEISAV
-1343 EPVGVK
+1343 KPVGVK

-1389 ALISY
+1389 ALITY

-1424 ERVRRNPSAVVLFD
+1424 ERVRRHPSAVVLFD

-1482 AGGTREQIMEALKRR
+1482 AGGTHEQIMEALKRR

-1593 IIIDTNDGST
+1593 IIIDTNNGST

-1678 GMSTG
+1678 GMGTG

>member
-6 TGTQTARKPD
+6 TGTQAARRPD
-16 FTDDANKCIAATK
+16 FTDDASKCIAATK

-38 VSSAALLAGIITHG
+38 VSSAALLAGIITYG

-86 SARGDQPYTNEL
+86 SVRGDQPYTNEL

-132 RLLHKHGVT
+132 RLLNKHGVT
-141 RDSILEHMVAS
+141 RESILEHMVAS
-152 SKSPKSNSLNPFP
+152 SKAPKSNSLNPFP

-246 PRGVTAGVVGV
+246 PRGATAGVVGV

-268 VLEDGRLTF
+268 VMEDGRLTF

-283 WRARVDGGEWEVV
+283 WRARTSDGGWEVV

-316 TVFGEEPSDTHR
+316 TVFGEEPSDGHQ
-328 GDYEF
+328 GDYGF

-346 LRRLLRHARWE
+346 LRRLLRHVRWE
-357 PVVSGEHIRGSADEE
+357 PVVSGEHIGAAADEE
-372 SDEPGAPGDGAGSDG
+372 GSEPGAPGNVAGGEDSSDA
-387 SIDVGGGCCG
+387 GGGCCG
-397 AAHNDGDNASGV
+397 AAGNDVGGDSDVGGVFIGGGAGTPASG
-409 DSVFAGG
+409 
-416 GVGVPA
+416 GVN
-422 PGVAPASST
+422 PASST
-431 MDAMTAGM
+431 EGATPAGL
-439 SNDTTTTADPG
+439 SDNTTTA
-450 NGTTATTEAESGE
+450 TEAGGVTE
-463 VVGYRIVGA
+463 VVGYRVVGA
-472 SSWGDIVSNPDQ
+472 RNWGDVVPNPGQ

-500 RISGSWAAYITRHSD
+500 RISGSWAAYIARHSD

-561 TSVAEGLARRI
+561 TSVVEGLARRI

-586 FSLDLAALSAGAVHA
+586 FTLDLAALSAGAVHA

-810 ENQRESINRGR
+810 ENQREGIERGR

-958 GTGKAQPLDAL
+958 GTGKAQPLNAL

-999 GAAMVDG
+999 GMAMVDG
-1006 VFPQGKRPT
+1006 VFPQGKRRT
-1015 YTITTT
+1015 YTIATT
-1021 DGRQTEA
+1021 DGRETEA
-1028 SDNHLWAVHVEHPQS
+1028 SDNHLWAVYVEHPQD
-1043 TTISNTDAARRDTIT
+1043 TTISDTARRDTAT
-1058 QPQPTGNSVGRG
+1058 QTQRHTAGIKSPGGGNSG
-1070 GAGGNDSIQDKDA
+1070 
-1083 QSIGSNRGS
+1083 
-1092 ATDVG
+1092 
-1097 TGAAGTVEA
+1097 
-1106 VGRTADMNNP
+1106 
-1116 PRGAEHATEGATS
+1116 
-1129 HTADT
+1129 
-1134 ASPDCGNGRHNE
+1134 HNE
-1146 AADDSNTTPIK
+1146 AAGVPGATSIGNT
-1157 NAGAPG
+1157 GAPG
-1163 TGTNHGGGT
+1163 TTHGGVT
-1172 VYREDVAG
+1172 VCREGVAG

-1191 HMSTPAGGG
+1191 HMDTPAGGG

-1208 QIQEWLDSGC
+1208 QIQEWLDNGC
-1218 RVWIDNITPVLS
+1218 RVWVDNITPVLS
-1230 HDEETIRR
+1230 HNEETIRR
-1238 VPEEFIHR
+1238 IPEEFIHR
-1246 EATKLERLR
+1246 EVTKLERLR

-1260 SGITWVRSDTEP
+1260 SGVTWVRSDTEP
-1272 GVFHATNWGKD
+1272 GAFHATNWGKD
-1283 TERNFHLGHLTERL
+1283 TERNFHLGNLTERL
-1297 RSVGIQVFPN
+1297 RSVGIQLFPN

-1328 TADGDVAARVEISAV
+1328 TADGDAAARVEISAV
-1343 EPVGVK
+1343 KPVGVK

-1603 ELTITKDTATDPDIW
+1603 ELTITKDIAADPDMW
-1618 GLGNTGDTD
+1618 ELGNAGDTGTGGSGAD
-1627 TDVSDAGG
+1627 G
-1635 DGNSSE
+1635 DGNSAE
-1641 VDGSIFGEP
+1641 VDSSIFDEP
-1650 EDDAQAF
+1650 EDDGQAF
-1657 SLDDVNET
+1657 NLNDANGT

-1678 GMSTG
+1678 GMGTG
-1683 EGTPANES
+1683 EDTPANEN

>member
-6 TGTQTARKPD
+6 TGTQAARRPD

-86 SARGDQPYTNEL
+86 SIRGDQPYTNEL
-98 RTVVQAIMQS
+98 KTVVQAIMQS

-141 RDSILEHMVAS
+141 RESILEHMVAS
-152 SKSPKSNSLNPFP
+152 SKAPKSNSLNPFP

-223 CLVRTVGGWKPMG
+223 CLVRTVGGWKPVG
-236 DVVVGDRVVT
+236 DVVVSDRVVT
-246 PRGVTAGVVGV
+246 PRGATAGVVGV

-283 WRARVDGGEWEVV
+283 WRARTSDGGWEVV

-316 TVFGEEPSDTHR
+316 TIFGEEPSDNHQ

-346 LRRLLRHARWE
+346 LRRLLRHVQWE
-357 PVVSGEHIRGSADEE
+357 PVMSNAGAVADEGRE
-372 SDEPGAPGDGAGSDG
+372 EPGAPGSMAG
-387 SIDVGGGCCG
+387 
-397 AAHNDGDNASGV
+397 N
-409 DSVFAGG
+409 
-416 GVGVPA
+416 
-422 PGVAPASST
+422 
-431 MDAMTAGM
+431 
-439 SNDTTTTADPG
+439 TTTTDAG
-450 NGTTATTEAESGE
+450 AAEGVE
-463 VVGYRIVGA
+463 VVGYRVVGA
-472 SSWGDIVSNPDQ
+472 DSWGDVVPNPGQ

-500 RISGSWAAYITRHSD
+500 RISGSWAAYIARHSD
-515 VCEAGDARHAIRVIG
+515 VCEAGDARREIRVIG

-561 TSVAEGLARRI
+561 TSVVEGLARRI

-586 FSLDLAALSAGAVHA
+586 FTLDLAALSAGAVHA

-678 RFQAVKVSEPTVQEA
+678 RFQAVRVSEPTVQEA

-986 DIKVGDWVSTPDG
+986 DIQVGDWVSTPDG
-999 GAAMVDG
+999 GAAIVDG
-1006 VFPQGKRPT
+1006 VFPQGKRRT
-1015 YTITTT
+1015 YTIATT
-1021 DGRQTEA
+1021 DGRKTEA
-1028 SDNHLWAVHVEHPQS
+1028 SDNHLWAVYVEHPQD
-1043 TTISNTDAARRDTIT
+1043 TTISNTTRRDNAESTVMHT
-1058 QPQPTGNSVGRG
+1058 AGLESPDGGNS
-1070 GAGGNDSIQDKDA
+1070 GN
-1083 QSIGSNRGS
+1083 
-1092 ATDVG
+1092 
-1097 TGAAGTVEA
+1097 
-1106 VGRTADMNNP
+1106 
-1116 PRGAEHATEGATS
+1116 
-1129 HTADT
+1129 
-1134 ASPDCGNGRHNE
+1134 NE
-1146 AADDSNTTPIK
+1146 T
-1157 NAGAPG
+1157 AGAPG
-1163 TGTNHGGGT
+1163 TGTTHGGDT
-1172 VYREDVAG
+1172 VYREGAAG

-1191 HMSTPAGGG
+1191 RMNAPVGGG

-1208 QIQEWLDSGC
+1208 QIQEWIDSGC
-1218 RVWIDNITPVLS
+1218 RVWVDNITPVLS

-1246 EATKLERLR
+1246 EVAKLERLR

-1260 SGITWVRSDTEP
+1260 SGVTWVRSDTEP
-1272 GVFHATNWGKD
+1272 GVFRATNWGKN
-1283 TERNFHLGHLTERL
+1283 TERKFHLGHLTEHL
-1297 RSVGIQVFPN
+1297 RSVGIQLFPN

-1328 TADGDVAARVEISAV
+1328 TADGDAAARIEISAV
-1343 EPVGVK
+1343 KPAGVK

-1482 AGGTREQIMEALKRR
+1482 AGGTHEQIMEALKRR
-1497 LRAEFI
+1497 LRTEFI

-1518 ALETITEIQLARL
+1518 ALESIAEIQLARL

-1603 ELTITKDTATDPDIW
+1603 ELTITKDTGTDTSMW
-1618 GLGNTGDTD
+1618 GLGSASNTD
-1627 TDVSDAGG
+1627 TSGSSNGG
-1635 DGNSSE
+1635 NEDSAE
-1641 VDGSIFGEP
+1641 IDGSIFDEP
-1650 EDDAQAF
+1650 EDDGQAF
-1657 SLDDVNET
+1657 NLDDINGT

-1678 GMSTG
+1678 GMGAG

-1691 SPF
+1691 GPF

>member
-6 TGTQTARKPD
+6 TGTQTARRPD

-76 IARGSQYQNR
+76 IAKGSQYQNR
-86 SARGDQPYTNEL
+86 SVRGDQPYTNEL

-236 DVVVGDRVVT
+236 DVVVSDRVVT
-246 PRGVTAGVVGV
+246 PRGATAGVVGV

-283 WRARVDGGEWEVV
+283 WRARVDGGGWEVV

-302 AALRDGK
+302 VALRDGK

-316 TVFGEEPSDTHR
+316 TVFGEEPSDNHQ

-346 LRRLLRHARWE
+346 LRRLLRHVQWE
-357 PVVSGEHIRGSADEE
+357 PVASDAGAVADGELRAPGAVGGLDGSGFGSVDCT
-372 SDEPGAPGDGAGSDG
+372 SDASTGGCANAGAPGAVS
-387 SIDVGGGCCG
+387 
-397 AAHNDGDNASGV
+397 
-409 DSVFAGG
+409 
-416 GVGVPA
+416 
-422 PGVAPASST
+422 
-431 MDAMTAGM
+431 TAGM
-439 SNDTTTTADPG
+439 VGA
-450 NGTTATTEAESGE
+450 E
-463 VVGYRIVGA
+463 VVGYRVVGA
-472 SSWGDIVSNPDQ
+472 NGWGDVVPNPDR

-500 RISGSWAAYITRHSD
+500 RISGSWAAYIARHSD
-515 VCEAGDARHAIRVIG
+515 VCEVGDARRVIRVIG

-561 TSVAEGLARRI
+561 TSVVEGLARRI

-586 FSLDLAALSAGAVHA
+586 FTLDLAALSAGAVHA

-986 DIKVGDWVSTPDG
+986 DIQVGDWVSTPDG
-999 GAAMVDG
+999 GAAIVDG
-1006 VFPQGKRPT
+1006 VFPQGKRRT
-1015 YTITTT
+1015 YTIATP

-1028 SDNHLWAVHVEHPQS
+1028 SDNHLWAVYVEHPQD
-1043 TTISNTDAARRDTIT
+1043 TTLSGTARRDTT
-1058 QPQPTGNSVGRG
+1058 AQPQRTKNGDEDSGDGAQGKGSQSSGNNRRG
-1070 GAGGNDSIQDKDA
+1070 AAN
-1083 QSIGSNRGS
+1083 
-1092 ATDVG
+1092 VG
-1097 TGAAGTVEA
+1097 TGAADTVGA
-1106 VGRTADMNNP
+1106 VSSTADMNNP
-1116 PRGAEHATEGATS
+1116 HRGAGHATEGTTS
-1129 HTADT
+1129 HTAGIE
-1134 ASPDCGNGRHNE
+1134 SPGNGSSGHNE
-1146 AADDSNTTPIK
+1146 SAGDSNTTPIG
-1157 NAGAPG
+1157 NTGAPG
-1163 TGTNHGGGT
+1163 TTHGGDAAC
-1172 VYREDVAG
+1172 REGVAG
-1180 AGRWHVSATPR
+1180 SGRWHVSATPR
-1191 HMSTPAGGG
+1191 YMNTPAGGG

-1218 RVWIDNITPVLS
+1218 RVWVDNITPVLS

-1246 EATKLERLR
+1246 EVTNLERLR

-1260 SGITWVRSDTEP
+1260 SGVTWVRSDTEP
-1272 GVFHATNWGKD
+1272 GVFRATNWGKN
-1283 TERNFHLGHLTERL
+1283 TERKFHLGHLTERL
-1297 RSVGIQVFPN
+1297 RSVGIQLFPN

-1313 WVEFVIGNYDTLTFN
+1313 WVEFVIGNYNTLTFN
-1328 TADGDVAARVEISAV
+1328 TADGDAAARVEISAV
-1343 EPVGVK
+1343 KPAGVK

-1482 AGGTREQIMEALKRR
+1482 AGGTHEQIMEALKRR
-1497 LRAEFI
+1497 LRTEFI

-1518 ALETITEIQLARL
+1518 ALESIAEIQLERL

-1603 ELTITKDTATDPDIW
+1603 ELTITKDTAADPDMW
-1618 GLGNTGDTD
+1618 ELGNAGDTG
-1627 TDVSDAGG
+1627 TSGSDADG
-1635 DGNSSE
+1635 DGNSVE
-1641 VDGSIFGEP
+1641 VDSSIFDEP
-1650 EDDAQAF
+1650 EDDGQAF
-1657 SLDDVNET
+1657 NLDDINGT

-1678 GMSTG
+1678 GMGAG

-1691 SPF
+1691 GPF

>member
-6 TGTQTARKPD
+6 TGTQAARRPD

-86 SARGDQPYTNEL
+86 SVRGEQPYTNEL
-98 RTVVQAIMQS
+98 KTVVQAIMQS

-132 RLLHKHGVT
+132 RLLNKHGVT

-152 SKSPKSNSLNPFP
+152 SKAPKPNSLNPFP

-236 DVVVGDRVVT
+236 DVAVGDRVVT
-246 PRGVTAGVVGV
+246 PRGTTAGVVGV

-283 WRARVDGGEWEVV
+283 WRARTSDGGWEVV

-316 TVFGEEPSDTHR
+316 TVFGEASSDDHQ
-328 GDYEF
+328 GGYEF
-333 FDAVNN
+333 FDEVNN

-346 LRRLLRHARWE
+346 LRRLLRHVRWE
-357 PVVSGEHIRGSADEE
+357 PVMSNTGAVADREGGN
-372 SDEPGAPGDGAGSDG
+372 PGAPGSGSM
-387 SIDVGGGCCG
+387 VG
-397 AAHNDGDNASGV
+397 N
-409 DSVFAGG
+409 
-416 GVGVPA
+416 
-422 PGVAPASST
+422 
-431 MDAMTAGM
+431 
-439 SNDTTTTADPG
+439 TTTTDAG
-450 NGTTATTEAESGE
+450 AAEGAE
-463 VVGYRIVGA
+463 IVGYRVVGA
-472 SSWGDIVSNPDQ
+472 DSWGDVVPNPVQ

-500 RISGSWAAYITRHSD
+500 RISGSWAAYIARHSD

-561 TSVAEGLARRI
+561 TSVVEGLARRI

-586 FSLDLAALSAGAVHA
+586 FTLDLAALSAGAVHA

-897 PAAKMNESETERI
+897 PAAKMSESETERI

-922 GQPEAVEALVNA
+922 GQPEAVEALVGA

-986 DIKVGDWVSTPDG
+986 DIRVGDWVSTPDG
-999 GAAMVDG
+999 GVAMVDG

-1021 DGRQTEA
+1021 DGRETEA
-1028 SDNHLWAVHVEHPQS
+1028 SDNHLWEVHVEHPQEN
-1043 TTISNTDAARRDTIT
+1043 TISNTTRRGTTAQAQRHDAGIESPDS
-1058 QPQPTGNSVGRG
+1058 GNSG
-1070 GAGGNDSIQDKDA
+1070 
-1083 QSIGSNRGS
+1083 
-1092 ATDVG
+1092 
-1097 TGAAGTVEA
+1097 
-1106 VGRTADMNNP
+1106 
-1116 PRGAEHATEGATS
+1116 
-1129 HTADT
+1129 
-1134 ASPDCGNGRHNE
+1134 HNE
-1146 AADDSNTTPIK
+1146 SAGMPGVTSIS

-1163 TGTNHGGGT
+1163 TAHDGGT
-1172 VYREDVAG
+1172 ADG
-1180 AGRWHVSATPR
+1180 GLGKSATEAGSWHAGTTLS
-1191 HMSTPAGGG
+1191 HMITPAGDGR
-1200 MAKLATTT
+1200 AKLATTT
-1208 QIQEWLDSGC
+1208 QIQEWLDNGC
-1218 RVWIDNITPVLS
+1218 HVWVDNITPVLS
-1230 HDEETIRR
+1230 HDEETIQRI
-1238 VPEEFIHR
+1238 PEEFIHR
-1246 EATKLERLR
+1246 ETTMLERLR

-1260 SGITWVRSDTEP
+1260 SGVTWVRSDTEP
-1272 GVFHATNWGKD
+1272 GVFHATNWDKA
-1283 TERNFHLGHLTERL
+1283 TERNFHLGNLTERL
-1297 RSVGIQVFPN
+1297 RSVGIQLFPN

-1313 WVEFVIGNYDTLTFN
+1313 WVEFVIGNYGTLTFS
-1328 TADGDVAARVEISAV
+1328 TADGDAAARVEISAV
-1343 EPVGVK
+1343 KPVGVK

-1356 AHPRHLYITDDHIV
+1356 AHPRHLYITDDYIV

-1389 ALISY
+1389 ALITY

-1482 AGGTREQIMEALKRR
+1482 AGGTHEQIMEALKRR

-1593 IIIDTNDGST
+1593 ITIDTNDGST
-1603 ELTITKDTATDPDIW
+1603 ELTITKDMGADPGMW
-1618 GLGNTGDTD
+1618 GLGSASNTGT
-1627 TDVSDAGG
+1627 GG
-1635 DGNSSE
+1635 SSNGGNEDSAE
-1641 VDGSIFGEP
+1641 IDGSIFDEP
-1650 EDDAQAF
+1650 EDNTQDF
-1657 SLDDVNET
+1657 NLDGISET
-1665 GLTGTASI
+1665 GFTGSASI

-1678 GMSTG
+1678 GMNTG
-1683 EGTPANES
+1683 EDAPTNES

>member
-6 TGTQTARKPD
+6 TGVQAVRRPD

-57 FIRRVGC
+57 FIRRAGC

-86 SARGDQPYTNEL
+86 SVRGEQPYTNEL
-98 RTVVQAIMQS
+98 KTVVQAIMQS

-132 RLLHKHGVT
+132 RLLNKHGVT
-141 RDSILEHMVAS
+141 RESILEHMVAS

-165 HLSQFGE
+165 HLSMFGE

-246 PRGVTAGVVGV
+246 PRGTTAGVVGV

-316 TVFGEEPSDTHR
+316 TVFGEEPPETHQ

-346 LRRLLRHARWE
+346 LRRLLRHVQWE
-357 PVVSGEHIRGSADEE
+357 PVTSGEHIGADTDEE
-372 SDEPGAPGDGAGSDG
+372 SNEPSAPGGGAGGDDPS
-387 SIDVGGGCCG
+387 DVGGGYCG

-409 DSVFAGG
+409 NGFFIGGSAGT
-416 GVGVPA
+416 PA

-500 RISGSWAAYITRHSD
+500 RISGSWAAYIARHSE

-561 TSVAEGLARRI
+561 TSVVEGLARRI

-884 DTVAKVVSSWTGI
+884 DTVSKVVSSWTGI
-897 PAAKMNESETERI
+897 PAAKMSESETERI

-922 GQPEAVEALVNA
+922 GQPEAVEALVGA

-1006 VFPQGKRPT
+1006 VFPQGKRPN
-1015 YTITTT
+1015 YSITTT

-1028 SDNHLWAVHVEHPQS
+1028 SDNHLWAVHVEHPQEN
-1043 TTISNTDAARRDTIT
+1043 TISSTARRGTTAQAQRHAAGIESTDG
-1058 QPQPTGNSVGRG
+1058 GNSGR
-1070 GAGGNDSIQDKDA
+1070 NE
-1083 QSIGSNRGS
+1083 
-1092 ATDVG
+1092 
-1097 TGAAGTVEA
+1097 AAGV
-1106 VGRTADMNNP
+1106 P
-1116 PRGAEHATEGATS
+1116 GATS
-1129 HTADT
+1129 I
-1134 ASPDCGNGRHNE
+1134 GN
-1146 AADDSNTTPIK
+1146 T
-1157 NAGAPG
+1157 GAPG
-1163 TGTNHGGGT
+1163 TAHDGGT
-1172 VYREDVAG
+1172 ADGGLGKSTTKAG
-1180 AGRWHVSATPR
+1180 GWRAGVTPS
-1191 HMSTPAGGG
+1191 HMVTPASDDR
-1200 MAKLATTT
+1200 AKLATTT
-1208 QIQEWLDSGC
+1208 QIQEWLDNGC

-1230 HDEETIRR
+1230 HDEETVRR
-1238 VPEEFIHR
+1238 IPEESIHR
-1246 EATKLERLR
+1246 EVTKLERLR

-1260 SGITWVRSDTEP
+1260 SGVTWVRSDTEP

-1283 TERNFHLGHLTERL
+1283 TERDFHLGHLTERL
-1297 RSVGIQVFPN
+1297 RSVGIQLFPN

-1328 TADGDVAARVEISAV
+1328 TADGDAAARVEISAV
-1343 EPVGVK
+1343 KPVGVK

-1389 ALISY
+1389 ALITY

-1424 ERVRRNPSAVVLFD
+1424 ERVRRHPSAVVLFD

-1603 ELTITKDTATDPDIW
+1603 ELTITKDTATDPDMW
-1618 GLGNTGDTD
+1618 GLGNADDTGTGGS
-1627 TDVSDAGG
+1627 SDAGG
-1635 DGNSSE
+1635 DGSSAE
-1641 VDGSIFGEP
+1641 FDGSIFDEP
-1650 EDDAQAF
+1650 EDNGQAF
-1657 SLDDVNET
+1657 NLDNVNET

-1678 GMSTG
+1678 GMGTG

-1691 SPF
+1691 SHF

>member
-6 TGTQTARKPD
+6 TGTQAARRPD

-76 IARGSQYQNR
+76 IAQGSRYQNR
-86 SARGDQPYTNEL
+86 SVRGDQPYTNEL

-132 RLLHKHGVT
+132 RLLHKYGVT
-141 RDSILEHMVAS
+141 RESILEHMVAS
-152 SKSPKSNSLNPFP
+152 SKAPKSNSLNPFP
-165 HLSQFGE
+165 HLSRFGE

-223 CLVRTVGGWKPMG
+223 CLVRIVGGWKPMG
-236 DVVVGDRVVT
+236 DVAVGDRVVT
-246 PRGVTAGVVGV
+246 PRGTTAGVVGV

-283 WRARVDGGEWEVV
+283 WRARTSDGGWEVV

-316 TVFGEEPSDTHR
+316 TVFGEAPSDDHQ
-328 GDYEF
+328 GGYGF

-346 LRRLLRHARWE
+346 LRRLLRHAQWE
-357 PVVSGEHIRGSADEE
+357 PVVSSEHIGADVNEE
-372 SDEPGAPGDGAGSDG
+372 SDEPGAPGDVAGGDDPSDAG
-387 SIDVGGGCCG
+387 GGNDVGGDSDVDDIFTGG
-397 AAHNDGDNASGV
+397 GEGTPASG
-409 DSVFAGG
+409 
-416 GVGVPA
+416 GVN
-422 PGVAPASST
+422 PASST
-431 MDAMTAGM
+431 EGATPAGL
-439 SNDTTTTADPG
+439 SDGTTTA
-450 NGTTATTEAESGE
+450 TEAGAAEAE
-463 VVGYRIVGA
+463 IVGYRVVGA
-472 SSWGDIVSNPDQ
+472 DSWGDVVPNPNQ
-484 LVRNL
+484 LIRNL
-489 RSVGLLVHEDT
+489 RSVGLLAHEDT
-500 RISGSWAAYITRHSD
+500 RISGSWAAYIARHSE

-530 VDQTQDEVTQCIK
+530 VDQTQDEITQCIK
-543 LDDEEELYITDDW
+543 LDDDEELYITDDW

-561 TSVAEGLARRI
+561 TSVVEGLARRI

-586 FSLDLAALSAGAVHA
+586 FTLDLAALSAGAVHA

-810 ENQRESINRGR
+810 ENQREGIERGR

-986 DIKVGDWVSTPDG
+986 DIKLGDWVSTPDG
-999 GAAMVDG
+999 GAAIVDG
-1006 VFPQGKRPT
+1006 VFPQGKRRT

-1028 SDNHLWAVHVEHPQS
+1028 SDNHLWAVYVEHPQD
-1043 TTISNTDAARRDTIT
+1043 TTISSTDAARRDTTI
-1058 QPQPTGNSVGRG
+1058 QPQPTGNSGGRG
-1070 GAGGNDSIQDKDA
+1070 GAGGNDSIQDKGA
-1083 QSIGSNRGS
+1083 QSIGNNRWS
-1092 ATDVG
+1092 ATNVE
-1097 TGAAGTVEA
+1097 TGATGTVGA
-1106 VGRTADMNNP
+1106 VSSTVDMNNP
-1116 PRGAEHATEGATS
+1116 HRGAEHATEGTTS
-1129 HTADT
+1129 HTAGI
-1134 ASPDCGNGRHNE
+1134 ASPDGGNNRNNE
-1146 AADDSNTTPIK
+1146 AADNSDTTPIG
-1157 NAGAPG
+1157 NTGAPG
-1163 TGTNHGGGT
+1163 TGGTATHGGDT
-1172 VYREDVAG
+1172 VYREGAAG
-1180 AGRWHVSATPR
+1180 AGRWHVSVTPR
-1191 HMSTPAGGG
+1191 HMNTPAGVG

-1218 RVWIDNITPVLS
+1218 RVWVDNITPVLS

-1246 EATKLERLR
+1246 EVTKLERLR

-1272 GVFHATNWGKD
+1272 GVFHATNWGKK
-1283 TERNFHLGHLTERL
+1283 TERNFHLGNLTERL
-1297 RSVGIQVFPN
+1297 RSVGIQLFPN

-1328 TADGDVAARVEISAV
+1328 TADGDAAAQVEISAV
-1343 EPVGVK
+1343 KPVGVK

-1497 LRAEFI
+1497 LREEFI

-1603 ELTITKDTATDPDIW
+1603 ELTITKDTSADLGMW
-1618 GLGNTGDTD
+1618 GLGGADDTD
-1627 TDVSDAGG
+1627 TRGSDAGG
-1635 DGNSSE
+1635 DESSAE
-1641 VDGSIFGEP
+1641 VDGSIFDEP
-1650 EDDAQAF
+1650 EDSGQAF
-1657 SLDDVNET
+1657 NLDDANGI
-1665 GLTGTASI
+1665 GLTGAASI

-1678 GMSTG
+1678 GIDTESDASST
-1683 EGTPANES
+1683 NES
-1691 SPF
+1691 NSF

>member
-6 TGTQTARKPD
+6 TGAQAARRPD

-86 SARGDQPYTNEL
+86 SVRGDQPYTNEL
-98 RTVVQAIMQS
+98 KTVVQAIMQS

-132 RLLHKHGVT
+132 RLLNKYGVT

-223 CLVRTVGGWKPMG
+223 CLVRTVCGWKPMG

-246 PRGVTAGVVGV
+246 PRGATAGVVGV

-283 WRARVDGGEWEVV
+283 WRARTSDGGWEVV

-316 TVFGEEPSDTHR
+316 TVFGEEPSDGHQ
-328 GDYEF
+328 GDYGF

-346 LRRLLRHARWE
+346 LRRLLRHVRWE
-357 PVVSGEHIRGSADEE
+357 PVVSGEHIGADVNEE
-372 SDEPGAPGDGAGSDG
+372 SEEPGAPGNVAGGEDSSDA
-387 SIDVGGGCCG
+387 GGGCCG
-397 AAHNDGDNASGV
+397 AARNDVGGDSDVDGVFTGGGAGMPASG
-409 DSVFAGG
+409 
-416 GVGVPA
+416 GVN
-422 PGVAPASST
+422 PASNTEGATPAGLSDNT
-431 MDAMTAGM
+431 MTA
-439 SNDTTTTADPG
+439 
-450 NGTTATTEAESGE
+450 TEASAAEAE
-463 VVGYRIVGA
+463 IVGYRIVGA
-472 SSWGDIVSNPDQ
+472 DSWGDVVLNPDQ

-500 RISGSWAAYITRHSD
+500 RISGSWAAYIARHSD

-561 TSVAEGLARRI
+561 TSVVEGLARRI

-586 FSLDLAALSAGAVHA
+586 FTLDLAALSAGAVHA

-625 IDEIHMIADSGN
+625 IDEIHMIADSGT

-810 ENQRESINRGR
+810 ENQREGIERGR

-999 GAAMVDG
+999 GAAIVDG
-1006 VFPQGKRPT
+1006 VFPQGKRRT

-1028 SDNHLWAVHVEHPQS
+1028 SDNHLWAVYVEHPQDN
-1043 TTISNTDAARRDTIT
+1043 TISNTDTARRDSA
-1058 QPQPTGNSVGRG
+1058 QGKG
-1070 GAGGNDSIQDKDA
+1070 A
-1083 QSIGSNRGS
+1083 QSIGNNRW
-1092 ATDVG
+1092 
-1097 TGAAGTVEA
+1097 GAANIGAGVADTVGA
-1106 VGRTADMNNP
+1106 VSSTADMNDP
-1116 PRGAEHATEGATS
+1116 HRGTEYATEDTTSYTGA
-1129 HTADT
+1129 
-1134 ASPDCGNGRHNE
+1134 ASLDGGNGGHNE
-1146 AADDSNTTPIK
+1146 ATDDSDTTPIG
-1157 NAGAPG
+1157 NAGAPD
-1163 TGTNHGGGT
+1163 TTHGGDI
-1172 VYREDVAG
+1172 VDREGAAG

-1191 HMSTPAGGG
+1191 HMNTPVGGG
-1200 MAKLATTT
+1200 MSKLATTT
-1208 QIQEWLDSGC
+1208 QIQEWLDNGC
-1218 RVWIDNITPVLS
+1218 RVWVDNITPVLS

-1238 VPEEFIHR
+1238 MPEEFIHR
-1246 EATKLERLR
+1246 EVTKIERLR
-1255 NDLAW
+1255 NDLTW
-1260 SGITWVRSDTEP
+1260 SGITWVRSDTDP
-1272 GVFHATNWGKD
+1272 GVFHATNWDKN
-1283 TERNFHLGHLTERL
+1283 TERTFHLGHLTERL
-1297 RSVGIQVFPN
+1297 RSVGIQLFPN

-1313 WVEFVIGNYDTLTFN
+1313 WVEFVIGNYGTLTFN
-1328 TADGDVAARVEISAV
+1328 TADGDAAARVEISV
-1343 EPVGVK
+1343 VKPVGVK

-1389 ALISY
+1389 ALITY

-1603 ELTITKDTATDPDIW
+1603 ELTITKDTVVGPDMW
-1618 GLGNTGDTD
+1618 GLGSASSMDTSDSGTG
-1627 TDVSDAGG
+1627 
-1635 DGNSSE
+1635 GNEDSE
-1641 VDGSIFGEP
+1641 EIDGSIFDEP
-1650 EDDAQAF
+1650 EDNGQAF
-1657 SLDDVNET
+1657 NLDDVNET
-1665 GLTGTASI
+1665 GLTGAASI

-1678 GMSTG
+1678 GIDTG
-1683 EGTPANES
+1683 GDTSANEGS
-1691 SPF
+1691 I

>member
-6 TGTQTARKPD
+6 TGTQAARRPD

-57 FIRRVGC
+57 FIRRAGC

-76 IARGSQYQNR
+76 IAQGSQYQNR
-86 SARGDQPYTNEL
+86 SVRGDQPYTNEL

-132 RLLHKHGVT
+132 RLLNRYGVT

-152 SKSPKSNSLNPFP
+152 SKAPKSNSLNPFP

-246 PRGVTAGVVGV
+246 PRGATAGVVGV

-283 WRARVDGGEWEVV
+283 WRARVDGGGWEVV

-302 AALRDGK
+302 AALRNGK

-316 TVFGEEPSDTHR
+316 TVFGEEPPETHQ

-346 LRRLLRHARWE
+346 LRRLLRHAQWE
-357 PVVSGEHIRGSADEE
+357 PVVSNAVAVADEE
-372 SDEPGAPGDGAGSDG
+372 GGKPGAPGSM
-387 SIDVGGGCCG
+387 VG
-397 AAHNDGDNASGV
+397 N
-409 DSVFAGG
+409 
-416 GVGVPA
+416 
-422 PGVAPASST
+422 
-431 MDAMTAGM
+431 
-439 SNDTTTTADPG
+439 TTTTDAG
-450 NGTTATTEAESGE
+450 AAEGVE
-463 VVGYRIVGA
+463 VVGYRVVGA
-472 SSWGDIVSNPDQ
+472 SGWGDVVPNPDQ

-500 RISGSWAAYITRHSD
+500 RISGSWAAYIARHSD

-561 TSVAEGLARRI
+561 TSVVEGLARRI

-586 FSLDLAALSAGAVHA
+586 FTLDLAALSAGAVHA

-999 GAAMVDG
+999 GMAMVDG

-1015 YTITTT
+1015 YTVTTT
-1021 DGRQTEA
+1021 DGRETEA
-1028 SDNHLWAVHVEHPQS
+1028 SDNHLWAVHVEHPQDN
-1043 TTISNTDAARRDTIT
+1043 TISNTARRDNAESTVMYT
-1058 QPQPTGNSVGRG
+1058 AGLESPD
-1070 GAGGNDSIQDKDA
+1070 GGN
-1083 QSIGSNRGS
+1083 G
-1092 ATDVG
+1092 
-1097 TGAAGTVEA
+1097 
-1106 VGRTADMNNP
+1106 GR
-1116 PRGAEHATEGATS
+1116 
-1129 HTADT
+1129 
-1134 ASPDCGNGRHNE
+1134 NE
-1146 AADDSNTTPIK
+1146 AADVPGAIFIG

-1163 TGTNHGGGT
+1163 TVHDGGT
-1172 VYREDVAG
+1172 VDG
-1180 AGRWHVSATPR
+1180 GGGKSATEVGNWRAGTSPR
-1191 HMSTPAGGG
+1191 HINTLADDGR
-1200 MAKLATTT
+1200 AKLATTT
-1208 QIQEWLDSGC
+1208 QIQEWLDNGC
-1218 RVWIDNITPVLS
+1218 RVWVDNITPVLS
-1230 HDEETIRR
+1230 HDEDTIRR
-1238 VPEEFIHR
+1238 MPEEFIHR
-1246 EATKLERLR
+1246 ETTMLERLR

-1260 SGITWVRSDTEP
+1260 SGVTWVRSDTEP
-1272 GVFHATNWGKD
+1272 GVFHATNWGKN
-1283 TERNFHLGHLTERL
+1283 TERDFYLGNLTERL
-1297 RSVGIQVFPN
+1297 RSVGIQLFPN

-1328 TADGDVAARVEISAV
+1328 TADGDTAARVEISAV
-1343 EPVGVK
+1343 KPVGVK

-1356 AHPRHLYITDDHIV
+1356 AHPRHLYITDDNIV

-1377 KALAEFLYDSDN
+1377 KALAEFLYDSDS
-1389 ALISY
+1389 ALITY

-1424 ERVRRNPSAVVLFD
+1424 ERVRRHPSAVVLFD

-1482 AGGTREQIMEALKRR
+1482 AGGTHEQIMEALKRR

-1603 ELTITKDTATDPDIW
+1603 ELTITKDTATGTDMW
-1618 GLGNTGDTD
+1618 GLGGASNTD
-1627 TDVSDAGG
+1627 SG
-1635 DGNSSE
+1635 DGVDGGNEDSAE
-1641 VDGSIFGEP
+1641 IDGSIFDEP
-1650 EDDAQAF
+1650 EDNGQAF
-1657 SLDDVNET
+1657 SLDNVNET

-1678 GMSTG
+1678 GMGTG
-1683 EGTPANES
+1683 EDTPANEN

>member
-6 TGTQTARKPD
+6 TGTQAARRPD

-86 SARGDQPYTNEL
+86 SVRGDQPYTNEL
-98 RTVVQAIMQS
+98 KTVVQAIMQS

-283 WRARVDGGEWEVV
+283 WRARIDGGGWEVV

-316 TVFGEEPSDTHR
+316 TVFGEEPSDNHQ

-339 QRGMVMT
+339 QHGMVMT
-346 LRRLLRHARWE
+346 LRRLLRHAQWE
-357 PVVSGEHIRGSADEE
+357 PVVSGEHIGADVNEE
-372 SDEPGAPGDGAGSDG
+372 SDEPGAPGNVAGGEDSSDA
-387 SIDVGGGCCG
+387 GGGCCG
-397 AAHNDGDNASGV
+397 AARNDSGDASGV
-409 DSVFAGG
+409 DGIFTGGSAGTS
-416 GVGVPA
+416 A
-422 PGVAPASST
+422 PGVASASG
-431 MDAMTAGM
+431 TAGAT
-439 SNDTTTTADPG
+439 SAGLSYDTTTA
-450 NGTTATTEAESGE
+450 TEAGVAEAE
-463 VVGYRIVGA
+463 IVGYRVVGA
-472 SSWGDIVSNPDQ
+472 RNWGDVVPNPDQ

-500 RISGSWAAYITRHSD
+500 RISGSWAAYIARHSD

-561 TSVAEGLARRI
+561 TSVVEGLARRI

-586 FSLDLAALSAGAVHA
+586 FTLDLAALSAGAVHA

-897 PAAKMNESETERI
+897 PAAKMSESETERI

-922 GQPEAVEALVNA
+922 GQPEAVEALVGA

-999 GAAMVDG
+999 GVAMVDG
-1006 VFPQGKRPT
+1006 VFPQGKRLT
-1015 YTITTT
+1015 YSITTT

-1028 SDNHLWAVHVEHPQS
+1028 SDNHLWAVHVEHPQE
-1043 TTISNTDAARRDTIT
+1043 TTISNTARRGTTAQAQRHAAGIESTDG
-1058 QPQPTGNSVGRG
+1058 GNSGHNET
-1070 GAGGNDSIQDKDA
+1070 AGFPGVMFIGN
-1083 QSIGSNRGS
+1083 
-1092 ATDVG
+1092 
-1097 TGAAGTVEA
+1097 TGALGTVY
-1106 VGRTADMNNP
+1106 D
-1116 PRGAEHATEGATS
+1116 
-1129 HTADT
+1129 
-1134 ASPDCGNGRHNE
+1134 
-1146 AADDSNTTPIK
+1146 
-1157 NAGAPG
+1157 
-1163 TGTNHGGGT
+1163 GGT
-1172 VYREDVAG
+1172 VDGGGGKSAAEVGGWHAG
-1180 AGRWHVSATPR
+1180 TAPR
-1191 HMSTPAGGG
+1191 HINILAGDGRT
-1200 MAKLATTT
+1200 KLATTT
-1208 QIQEWLDSGC
+1208 QIQEWLDNEC
-1218 RVWIDNITPVLS
+1218 RVWVDNITPVLS
-1230 HDEETIRR
+1230 HDEETIQRI
-1238 VPEEFIHR
+1238 PEEFIHR
-1246 EATKLERLR
+1246 EVTMLERLR

-1260 SGITWVRSDTEP
+1260 LGVTWVRSDTEP
-1272 GVFHATNWGKD
+1272 GVFHATNWSKD

-1297 RSVGIQVFPN
+1297 RSVGIQLFPN

-1313 WVEFVIGNYDTLTFN
+1313 WAEFVIGNYDTLTFN
-1328 TADGDVAARVEISAV
+1328 TADGDAAARIEISAV
-1343 EPVGVK
+1343 KPVGVK

-1424 ERVRRNPSAVVLFD
+1424 ERVRRHPSAVVLFD

-1482 AGGTREQIMEALKRR
+1482 AGGTHEQIMEALKRR
-1497 LRAEFI
+1497 LREEFI

-1550 FIALTCSLERAY
+1550 FIALTCSRERAY

-1583 LHGEFTDGDT
+1583 LHGEFIDGDT
-1593 IIIDTNDGST
+1593 IIINTNDGST
-1603 ELTITKDTATDPDIW
+1603 ELTITKDAAADPDMW
-1618 GLGNTGDTD
+1618 GLGSTGGVGTSGSDT
-1627 TDVSDAGG
+1627 SGENG
-1635 DGNSSE
+1635 DNSATI
-1641 VDGSIFGEP
+1641 DGSIFDEP
-1650 EDDAQAF
+1650 EDNGQAF
-1657 SLDDVNET
+1657 SLDDINET

-1678 GMSTG
+1678 GMGTG
-1683 EGTPANES
+1683 EGTPANEN
-1691 SPF
+1691 SPL

>member
-6 TGTQTARKPD
+6 TDTQAARRPD

-57 FIRRVGC
+57 FIRRAGC

-76 IARGSQYQNR
+76 IAQGSRYQNR
-86 SARGDQPYTNEL
+86 SVRGDQPYTNEL
-98 RTVVQAIMQS
+98 KTVVQAIMQS

-132 RLLHKHGVT
+132 RLLNKYGVT

-236 DVVVGDRVVT
+236 DVVAGDRVVT
-246 PRGVTAGVVGV
+246 PRGATAGVVGV

-283 WRARVDGGEWEVV
+283 WRARIDGGGWEVV

-316 TVFGEEPSDTHR
+316 TVFGEEPSDNHQ

-339 QRGMVMT
+339 QHGMVMT
-346 LRRLLRHARWE
+346 LRRLLRHAQWE
-357 PVVSGEHIRGSADEE
+357 PVVSGEHIGADVNEE
-372 SDEPGAPGDGAGSDG
+372 SDEPGAPGNVAGGEDSSDA
-387 SIDVGGGCCG
+387 GGGCCG
-397 AAHNDGDNASGV
+397 AARNDSGDASGV
-409 DSVFAGG
+409 DGIFTGGSAGTS
-416 GVGVPA
+416 A
-422 PGVAPASST
+422 PGVASASG
-431 MDAMTAGM
+431 TAGAT
-439 SNDTTTTADPG
+439 SAGLSYDTTTA
-450 NGTTATTEAESGE
+450 TEAGVAEAE
-463 VVGYRIVGA
+463 IVGYRVVGA
-472 SSWGDIVSNPDQ
+472 RNWGDVVPNPDQ

-500 RISGSWAAYITRHSD
+500 RISGSWAAYIARHSD

-543 LDDEEELYITDDW
+543 LDDEEELYITDNW

-561 TSVAEGLARRI
+561 TSVVEGLARRI

-586 FSLDLAALSAGAVHA
+586 FTLDLAALSAGAVHA

-897 PAAKMNESETERI
+897 PAAKMSESETERI

-969 IKTPATKNNPSG
+969 IKTPTTKNNPSG

-999 GAAMVDG
+999 GMAIVDG
-1006 VFPQGKRPT
+1006 VFPQGKRRT
-1015 YTITTT
+1015 YTIATT

-1028 SDNHLWAVHVEHPQS
+1028 SDNHLWAVYVEHPQDI
-1043 TTISNTDAARRDTIT
+1043 TISGTARRDTAT
-1058 QPQPTGNSVGRG
+1058 QTQRHTAGIKSPGGGNSG
-1070 GAGGNDSIQDKDA
+1070 
-1083 QSIGSNRGS
+1083 
-1092 ATDVG
+1092 
-1097 TGAAGTVEA
+1097 
-1106 VGRTADMNNP
+1106 
-1116 PRGAEHATEGATS
+1116 
-1129 HTADT
+1129 
-1134 ASPDCGNGRHNE
+1134 HNE
-1146 AADDSNTTPIK
+1146 AAGVPGATSIGNT
-1157 NAGAPG
+1157 GAPG
-1163 TGTNHGGGT
+1163 TTHGGVT
-1172 VYREDVAG
+1172 VCREGVAG

-1191 HMSTPAGGG
+1191 HMDTPAGGG

-1208 QIQEWLDSGC
+1208 KIQEWLDNGC
-1218 RVWIDNITPVLS
+1218 RVWVDNITPVLS

-1246 EATKLERLR
+1246 EVTKLERLR

-1260 SGITWVRSDTEP
+1260 SGITWVRSDTES

-1297 RSVGIQVFPN
+1297 RSVGIQLFPN

-1313 WVEFVIGNYDTLTFN
+1313 WVEFVIGNYDTLAFN
-1328 TADGDVAARVEISAV
+1328 TADGDAAARVEISAV
-1343 EPVGVK
+1343 KPVGVK

-1394 SMEEYSDSSSVNKLM
+1394 SMEEYSDSSSVNKLT

-1424 ERVRRNPSAVVLFD
+1424 ERVRRHPSAVVLFD

-1482 AGGTREQIMEALKRR
+1482 AGGTHEQIMEALKRR

-1550 FIALTCSLERAY
+1550 FIALTCSRERAY

-1603 ELTITKDTATDPDIW
+1603 ELTITKDAAADPDMW
-1618 GLGNTGDTD
+1618 GLGSTGGVGTSGSDT
-1627 TDVSDAGG
+1627 SGENG
-1635 DGNSSE
+1635 DNSATI
-1641 VDGSIFGEP
+1641 DGSIFDEP
-1650 EDDAQAF
+1650 EDNGQAF
-1657 SLDDVNET
+1657 SLDDINET

-1678 GMSTG
+1678 GMGTG
-1683 EGTPANES
+1683 EGTPANEN
-1691 SPF
+1691 SPL

>member
-6 TGTQTARKPD
+6 TGTQAARRPD

-76 IARGSQYQNR
+76 IARGSQYQNK
-86 SARGDQPYTNEL
+86 SVRGDQPYTNEL
-98 RTVVQAIMQS
+98 RAVVQAIMQS

-152 SKSPKSNSLNPFP
+152 SKAPKSNSLNPFP

-236 DVVVGDRVVT
+236 DIVVGDRVVT
-246 PRGVTAGVVGV
+246 PRGATAGVAGV

-277 ASGDHL
+277 ASGGHL
-283 WRARVDGGEWEVV
+283 WRARTSDGGWEVV

-316 TVFGEEPSDTHR
+316 TVLGEEPSDNHQ
-328 GDYEF
+328 GGYGF

-346 LRRLLRHARWE
+346 LRRLLRHAQWE
-357 PVVSGEHIRGSADEE
+357 PVVSSEHIGAAADEE
-372 SDEPGAPGDGAGSDG
+372 GSEPGAPGDVAGGDHPSDA
-387 SIDVGGGCCG
+387 GGGCCG
-397 AAHNDGDNASGV
+397 AAHNDVGGDSDV
-409 DSVFAGG
+409 DVIFTGG
-416 GVGVPA
+416 GSGVPA
-422 PGVAPASST
+422 SGGVNPASST
-431 MDAMTAGM
+431 EGATPADL
-439 SNDTTTTADPG
+439 SDDTTTA
-450 NGTTATTEAESGE
+450 TEAGAAEAE
-463 VVGYRIVGA
+463 IVGYRVVGTD
-472 SSWGDIVSNPDQ
+472 SWGDIVPNPGQ

-500 RISGSWAAYITRHSD
+500 RISGSWAAYIARHSD

-561 TSVAEGLARRI
+561 TSVVEGLARRI

-850 YTTIPAKQ
+850 YTTIPEKQ

-969 IKTPATKNNPSG
+969 IKTPATKNNPNG

-999 GAAMVDG
+999 GVAMVDG

-1021 DGRQTEA
+1021 DGRETEA
-1028 SDNHLWAVHVEHPQS
+1028 SDNHLWAVYVEHPQD
-1043 TTISNTDAARRDTIT
+1043 TTISNTTRRGTTAQAQRHAAGIESTDG
-1058 QPQPTGNSVGRG
+1058 GNSG
-1070 GAGGNDSIQDKDA
+1070 
-1083 QSIGSNRGS
+1083 
-1092 ATDVG
+1092 
-1097 TGAAGTVEA
+1097 
-1106 VGRTADMNNP
+1106 
-1116 PRGAEHATEGATS
+1116 
-1129 HTADT
+1129 
-1134 ASPDCGNGRHNE
+1134 HNE
-1146 AADDSNTTPIK
+1146 AAGVPGTTSIGNT
-1157 NAGAPG
+1157 GAPG
-1163 TGTNHGGGT
+1163 TAYDGGT
-1172 VYREDVAG
+1172 VDGGGGKSTAETG
-1180 AGRWHVSATPR
+1180 SWHASTAPR
-1191 HMSTPAGGG
+1191 HINILAANGRT
-1200 MAKLATTT
+1200 KLATTT

-1218 RVWIDNITPVLS
+1218 RVWVDNITPVLS
-1230 HDEETIRR
+1230 HDEETIQRI
-1238 VPEEFIHR
+1238 PEEFIHS
-1246 EATKLERLR
+1246 EVTMLERLR

-1260 SGITWVRSDTEP
+1260 SGVTWVRSDTEP
-1272 GVFHATNWGKD
+1272 GVFHATNWGKN
-1283 TERNFHLGHLTERL
+1283 TERNFHLGNLTERL
-1297 RSVGIQVFPN
+1297 RSVGIQLFPN

-1313 WVEFVIGNYDTLTFN
+1313 WVEFVVGNCDALTFN
-1328 TADGDVAARVEISAV
+1328 TADGDAAARVEISAV
-1343 EPVGVK
+1343 KPVGVK

-1389 ALISY
+1389 ALITY

-1424 ERVRRNPSAVVLFD
+1424 ERVRRHPSAVVLFD

-1482 AGGTREQIMEALKRR
+1482 AGGTHEQIMEALKRR

-1583 LHGEFTDGDT
+1583 LHGEFIDGDT

-1678 GMSTG
+1678 GMGTG

>member
-1 MVQQN
+1 MVQQS
-6 TGTQTARKPD
+6 TGTQAARRPD

-76 IARGSQYQNR
+76 IARGSQYQNK
-86 SARGDQPYTNEL
+86 SVRGDQPYTNEL

-152 SKSPKSNSLNPFP
+152 SKAPKSNSLNPFP

-268 VLEDGRLTF
+268 VMEDGRLTF

-283 WRARVDGGEWEVV
+283 WRARIDGGGWEVV

-316 TVFGEEPSDTHR
+316 TVFGEAPLDNHQ
-328 GDYEF
+328 GGYEF

-339 QRGMVMT
+339 QHGMVMT
-346 LRRLLRHARWE
+346 LRRLLRHVRWE
-357 PVVSGEHIRGSADEE
+357 PVVSSEHIGADINEE
-372 SDEPGAPGDGAGSDG
+372 SDEPGAPGNVADGEDPSDA
-387 SIDVGGGCCG
+387 GGGCCG
-397 AAHNDGDNASGV
+397 AARNDVGGDSDVDGIFTGGGAGTPASG
-409 DSVFAGG
+409 
-416 GVGVPA
+416 GVN
-422 PGVAPASST
+422 PASST
-431 MDAMTAGM
+431 EGATPAGL
-439 SNDTTTTADPG
+439 SDDTTTT
-450 NGTTATTEAESGE
+450 TEAGAAEAE
-463 VVGYRIVGA
+463 IVGYRVIGA
-472 SSWGDIVSNPDQ
+472 DSWGDIVPNPDQ
-484 LVRNL
+484 LIRNL
-489 RSVGLLVHEDT
+489 RSVGLLVHKNT
-500 RISGSWAAYITRHSD
+500 RISGSWAAYIARHSD
-515 VCEAGDARHAIRVIG
+515 VCEAGDARHAIRVIS

-561 TSVAEGLARRI
+561 TSVVEGLARRI

-586 FSLDLAALSAGAVHA
+586 FTLDLAALSAGAVHA

-884 DTVAKVVSSWTGI
+884 DTVSKVVSSWTGI
-897 PAAKMNESETERI
+897 PAAKMSESETERI

-999 GAAMVDG
+999 GAAIVDG
-1006 VFPQGKRPT
+1006 VFPQGKRRT
-1015 YTITTT
+1015 YTIATT

-1028 SDNHLWAVHVEHPQS
+1028 SDNHLWAVYVEHPQDI
-1043 TTISNTDAARRDTIT
+1043 TISGTARRDTTAQAQRHAAGIEST
-1058 QPQPTGNSVGRG
+1058 DGGNSGR
-1070 GAGGNDSIQDKDA
+1070 NE
-1083 QSIGSNRGS
+1083 
-1092 ATDVG
+1092 
-1097 TGAAGTVEA
+1097 AAGV
-1106 VGRTADMNNP
+1106 P
-1116 PRGAEHATEGATS
+1116 GATS
-1129 HTADT
+1129 I
-1134 ASPDCGNGRHNE
+1134 GN
-1146 AADDSNTTPIK
+1146 T
-1157 NAGAPG
+1157 GAPG
-1163 TGTNHGGGT
+1163 TAHNGGT
-1172 VYREDVAG
+1172 ADGGLGKSTTKAG
-1180 AGRWHVSATPR
+1180 GWRAGVTPS
-1191 HMSTPAGGG
+1191 HMVTPASDDR
-1200 MAKLATTT
+1200 AKLATTT
-1208 QIQEWLDSGC
+1208 QIQEWLDNGC

-1230 HDEETIRR
+1230 HDEETVRR
-1238 VPEEFIHR
+1238 IPEEFIHR
-1246 EATKLERLR
+1246 EVTKLERLR

-1260 SGITWVRSDTEP
+1260 SGVTWVRSDTEP

-1283 TERNFHLGHLTERL
+1283 TERDFHLGHLTERL
-1297 RSVGIQVFPN
+1297 RSVGIQLFPN

-1328 TADGDVAARVEISAV
+1328 TADGDAAARVEISAV
-1343 EPVGVK
+1343 KPVGVK

-1482 AGGTREQIMEALKRR
+1482 AGGTHEQIMEALKRR
-1497 LRAEFI
+1497 LREEFI

-1603 ELTITKDTATDPDIW
+1603 ELTITKDTSADPDMW
-1618 GLGNTGDTD
+1618 GLGSASNTD
-1627 TDVSDAGG
+1627 TSDSG
-1635 DGNSSE
+1635 DGGNEDSAE
-1641 VDGSIFGEP
+1641 IDGSIFDEP
-1650 EDDAQAF
+1650 EDSPQDF
-1657 SLDDVNET
+1657 NLDDISET
-1665 GLTGTASI
+1665 GFTGAESI

-1678 GMSTG
+1678 GMGTG
-1683 EGTPANES
+1683 EGTPANEN
-1691 SPF
+1691 SPL

>member
-6 TGTQTARKPD
+6 TGPQAAGRPD

-57 FIRRVGC
+57 FIRRAGC

-76 IARGSQYQNR
+76 IAQGSRYQNR
-86 SARGDQPYTNEL
+86 SVRGDQPYTNEL
-98 RTVVQAIMQS
+98 KTVVQAIMQS
-108 EPPIAVISKEHLL
+108 EPPIAVIPKEHLL

-236 DVVVGDRVVT
+236 DVVAGDRVVT
-246 PRGVTAGVVGV
+246 PRGATAGVVGV

-283 WRARVDGGEWEVV
+283 WRARVDGGGWEVV

-316 TVFGEEPSDTHR
+316 TVFGEEPSDDHQ
-328 GDYEF
+328 GDYGV

-339 QRGMVMT
+339 QHGMVMT
-346 LRRLLRHARWE
+346 LRRLLRHAQWE
-357 PVVSGEHIRGSADEE
+357 PVVSSEHIGADVNEE
-372 SDEPGAPGDGAGSDG
+372 SDEPGAPGNVAGGEDSSDA
-387 SIDVGGGCCG
+387 GGGCCG
-397 AAHNDGDNASGV
+397 AAHNDVGGDSDVDGVFTGGGAGTPASGEV
-409 DSVFAGG
+409 NPV
-416 GVGVPA
+416 
-422 PGVAPASST
+422 SST
-431 MDAMTAGM
+431 EGATPAGL
-439 SNDTTTTADPG
+439 SDDTTTA
-450 NGTTATTEAESGE
+450 TEAAEAE
-463 VVGYRIVGA
+463 IVDYRVVGAG
-472 SSWGDIVSNPDQ
+472 SWGDVVPNPNQ

-500 RISGSWAAYITRHSD
+500 RISGSWAAYIARHSD

-561 TSVAEGLARRI
+561 TSVVEGLARRI

-586 FSLDLAALSAGAVHA
+586 FTLDLAALSAGAVHA

-810 ENQRESINRGR
+810 ENQREGIERGR

-999 GAAMVDG
+999 GVAIVDG

-1028 SDNHLWAVHVEHPQS
+1028 SDNHLWAVHVEHPQD
-1043 TTISNTDAARRDTIT
+1043 TTISG
-1058 QPQPTGNSVGRG
+1058 TGGD
-1070 GAGGNDSIQDKDA
+1070 GAQGKGA
-1083 QSIGSNRGS
+1083 QNIGSNRRDAANIG
-1092 ATDVG
+1092 AGVADTVG
-1097 TGAAGTVEA
+1097 A
-1106 VGRTADMNNP
+1106 VSSTADMNNP
-1116 PRGAEHATEGATS
+1116 HKGAEHATKG
-1129 HTADT
+1129 T
-1134 ASPDCGNGRHNE
+1134 ASHVAGIESLDSGNSGHNE
-1146 AADDSNTTPIK
+1146 STGDSNTTPIE
-1157 NAGAPG
+1157 NTGAPG
-1163 TGTNHGGGT
+1163 VGAAMD
-1172 VYREDVAG
+1172 REGAAG

-1191 HMSTPAGGG
+1191 HMNTPDGGG
-1200 MAKLATTT
+1200 MSKLATTT
-1208 QIQEWLDSGC
+1208 QIQEWLDNGC

-1238 VPEEFIHR
+1238 IPEEFIHR
-1246 EATKLERLR
+1246 EVTKLERLR

-1272 GVFHATNWGKD
+1272 GVFHATNWGKN

-1297 RSVGIQVFPN
+1297 RSVGIQLFPN

-1313 WVEFVIGNYDTLTFN
+1313 WVEFVIGNYDSLTFD
-1328 TADGDVAARVEISAV
+1328 TADGDAAARVEISAV
-1343 EPVGVK
+1343 KPVGVK

-1389 ALISY
+1389 ALITY

-1424 ERVRRNPSAVVLFD
+1424 ERVRRHPSAVVLFD

-1482 AGGTREQIMEALKRR
+1482 AGGTHEQIMEALKRR
-1497 LRAEFI
+1497 LREEFI

-1531 QKTVGR
+1531 QKTVGC

-1603 ELTITKDTATDPDIW
+1603 ELTITKDTATDPDMW
-1618 GLGNTGDTD
+1618 GLGNADDTGTGGS
-1627 TDVSDAGG
+1627 SDAGG
-1635 DGNSSE
+1635 DGSSAE
-1641 VDGSIFGEP
+1641 FDGSIFDEP
-1650 EDDAQAF
+1650 EDNGQAF
-1657 SLDDVNET
+1657 NLDNVNET

-1678 GMSTG
+1678 GMGTG

-1691 SPF
+1691 SHF

>member
-6 TGTQTARKPD
+6 TGTQAARRPD

-76 IARGSQYQNR
+76 IARGSQYQNK
-86 SARGDQPYTNEL
+86 SVRGDQPYTNEL

-223 CLVRTVGGWKPMG
+223 CLVRTVGGWKPMR

-283 WRARVDGGEWEVV
+283 WRARIDSGGWEVV

-309 QVWLPNI
+309 QVWLPNV
-316 TVFGEEPSDTHR
+316 TVFGEEPSDNHR

-346 LRRLLRHARWE
+346 LRRLLRHAQWE
-357 PVVSGEHIRGSADEE
+357 PVTSGEHIGTDANEE
-372 SDEPGAPGDGAGSDG
+372 SDEPAAPGNVAGDEDSSDA
-387 SIDVGGGCCG
+387 GGGCCG
-397 AAHNDGDNASGV
+397 AARNGGDG
-409 DSVFAGG
+409 VFAGG
-416 GVGVPA
+416 GAGTPA
-422 PGVAPASST
+422 SGEVNPASST
-431 MDAMTAGM
+431 EDATPAGL
-439 SNDTTTTADPG
+439 SDATTTAAEAG
-450 NGTTATTEAESGE
+450 AAEAEI
-463 VVGYRIVGA
+463 VGYRVVGA
-472 SSWGDIVSNPDQ
+472 DSWGDIVPNPGQ

-500 RISGSWAAYITRHSD
+500 RISGSWAAYIARHSD

-561 TSVAEGLARRI
+561 TSVVEGLARRI

-586 FSLDLAALSAGAVHA
+586 FTLDLAALSAGASHA

-810 ENQRESINRGR
+810 ENQREGIERGR

-999 GAAMVDG
+999 GAAIVDG
-1006 VFPQGKRPT
+1006 VFPQGKRRT

-1028 SDNHLWAVHVEHPQS
+1028 SDNHLWAVYVEHPQDN
-1043 TTISNTDAARRDTIT
+1043 TISNTDTARRDTTTQT
-1058 QPQPTGNSVGRG
+1058 QPTRNSVGRG

-1083 QSIGSNRGS
+1083 QSIGNNSRDAANMG
-1092 ATDVG
+1092 
-1097 TGAAGTVEA
+1097 AGTVVTVGA
-1106 VGRTADMNNP
+1106 VGRTVGMNNP
-1116 PRGAEHATEGATS
+1116 HKGAEHTTEGTTS
-1129 HTADT
+1129 YTAVT
-1134 ASPDCGNGRHNE
+1134 AVSPDGGNGGHNE
-1146 AADDSNTTPIK
+1146 AADDSDTTPIK
-1157 NAGAPG
+1157 NAGGVA
-1163 TGTNHGGGT
+1163 TNGGGT
-1172 VYREDVAG
+1172 VYREGTAG
-1180 AGRWHVSATPR
+1180 SGRWHVSATPR
-1191 HMSTPAGGG
+1191 HMNTPDGGG
-1200 MAKLATTT
+1200 MSKLATTT
-1208 QIQEWLDSGC
+1208 QIQEWLDNGC
-1218 RVWIDNITPVLS
+1218 RAWIDNITPVLS

-1238 VPEEFIHR
+1238 IPEEFIHR
-1246 EATKLERLR
+1246 EVTKLERLR

-1272 GVFHATNWGKD
+1272 GVFHATNWGEN

-1297 RSVGIQVFPN
+1297 RSVGIQLFPN

-1328 TADGDVAARVEISAV
+1328 TADGDAAARVEISAV
-1343 EPVGVK
+1343 KPAGAK

-1603 ELTITKDTATDPDIW
+1603 ELTITKDTATDPDMW
-1618 GLGNTGDTD
+1618 GLGNADDTGTGGS
-1627 TDVSDAGG
+1627 SDAGG
-1635 DGNSSE
+1635 DGSSAE
-1641 VDGSIFGEP
+1641 FDGSIFDEP
-1650 EDDAQAF
+1650 EDDGQAF
-1657 SLDDVNET
+1657 NLDNVNET

-1678 GMSTG
+1678 GMGAG
-1683 EGTPANES
+1683 EGTPANER

>member
-6 TGTQTARKPD
+6 TGTQAARRPD

-98 RTVVQAIMQS
+98 KTVVQAIMQS

-141 RDSILEHMVAS
+141 RESILEHMVAS
-152 SKSPKSNSLNPFP
+152 SKAPKSNSLNPFP

-246 PRGVTAGVVGV
+246 PRGATAGVVGV

-283 WRARVDGGEWEVV
+283 WRARIDGGEWEVV

-316 TVFGEEPSDTHR
+316 TVFGEEPSDNHQ
-328 GDYEF
+328 GDYGF

-339 QRGMVMT
+339 QHGMVMT
-346 LRRLLRHARWE
+346 LRRLLRHVQWE
-357 PVVSGEHIRGSADEE
+357 PVVSSEHIGADVNDE
-372 SDEPGAPGDGAGSDG
+372 SGEPGAPGDVAGGEDPSDA
-387 SIDVGGGCCG
+387 GGGCCG
-397 AAHNDGDNASGV
+397 AARNDVGGDSDVDGV
-409 DSVFAGG
+409 FTGG
-416 GVGVPA
+416 GAGVPA
-422 PGVAPASST
+422 SGGANPASST
-431 MDAMTAGM
+431 EGATPAGL
-439 SNDTTTTADPG
+439 SDDTTTA
-450 NGTTATTEAESGE
+450 TEAGAAEAE
-463 VVGYRIVGA
+463 IVGYRVVGA
-472 SSWGDIVSNPDQ
+472 SGWGDVVPNPDQ

-500 RISGSWAAYITRHSD
+500 RISGSWAAYIARHSD

-561 TSVAEGLARRI
+561 TSVVEGLARRI

-586 FSLDLAALSAGAVHA
+586 FTLDLAALSAGASHA

-897 PAAKMNESETERI
+897 PAAKMSESETERI

-922 GQPEAVEALVNA
+922 GQPEAVESLVNA

-1006 VFPQGKRPT
+1006 VFPQGKRPN
-1015 YTITTT
+1015 YSITTT

-1028 SDNHLWAVHVEHPQS
+1028 SDNHLWAVHVEHPQEN
-1043 TTISNTDAARRDTIT
+1043 TISSTARRDTTAQAQRHAAGIEST
-1058 QPQPTGNSVGRG
+1058 DGGNSGR
-1070 GAGGNDSIQDKDA
+1070 NE
-1083 QSIGSNRGS
+1083 
-1092 ATDVG
+1092 
-1097 TGAAGTVEA
+1097 AAGV
-1106 VGRTADMNNP
+1106 P
-1116 PRGAEHATEGATS
+1116 GATS
-1129 HTADT
+1129 I
-1134 ASPDCGNGRHNE
+1134 GN
-1146 AADDSNTTPIK
+1146 T
-1157 NAGAPG
+1157 GAPG
-1163 TGTNHGGGT
+1163 TAHNGGT
-1172 VYREDVAG
+1172 SDGGLGKSTTKAG
-1180 AGRWHVSATPR
+1180 GWRAGVTPS
-1191 HMSTPAGGG
+1191 HMVTPASDDR
-1200 MAKLATTT
+1200 AKLATTT
-1208 QIQEWLDSGC
+1208 QIQEWLDNGC

-1230 HDEETIRR
+1230 HDEETVRR
-1238 VPEEFIHR
+1238 IPEEFIHR
-1246 EATKLERLR
+1246 EVTMLERLR

-1260 SGITWVRSDTEP
+1260 SGVTWVRSDTEP

-1283 TERNFHLGHLTERL
+1283 TERDFHLGHLTERL
-1297 RSVGIQVFPN
+1297 RSVGIQLFPN

-1328 TADGDVAARVEISAV
+1328 TADGDAAARVEISAV
-1343 EPVGVK
+1343 KPVGVK

-1389 ALISY
+1389 ALITY

-1424 ERVRRNPSAVVLFD
+1424 ERVRRHPSAVVLFD

-1482 AGGTREQIMEALKRR
+1482 AGGTHEQIMEALKRR

-1593 IIIDTNDGST
+1593 IIINTNDGST
-1603 ELTITKDTATDPDIW
+1603 ELTITKDTATGTDMW
-1618 GLGNTGDTD
+1618 GLGGASNTD
-1627 TDVSDAGG
+1627 SG
-1635 DGNSSE
+1635 DGVDGGNEDSAE
-1641 VDGSIFGEP
+1641 IDGSIFDEP
-1650 EDDAQAF
+1650 EDNGQAF
-1657 SLDDVNET
+1657 NLDNVNET

-1678 GMSTG
+1678 GMGTG
-1683 EGTPANES
+1683 EGTPANEN

>member
-1 MVQQN
+1 
-6 TGTQTARKPD
+6 
-16 FTDDANKCIAATK
+16 
-29 TWCNQKKCL
+29 
-38 VSSAALLAGIITHG
+38 
-52 RDAQE
+52 
-57 FIRRVGC
+57 
-64 SEPQDL
+64 
-70 IRDAET
+70 
-76 IARGSQYQNR
+76 
-86 SARGDQPYTNEL
+86 
-98 RTVVQAIMQS
+98 MQS

-141 RDSILEHMVAS
+141 RDSVLEHMVAS

-257 FPQGVTDVFSV
+257 FHQGVTDVFSV

-283 WRARVDGGEWEVV
+283 WRARVDGGGWEVV

-316 TVFGEEPSDTHR
+316 TVFGEEPSDEHQ

-339 QRGMVMT
+339 QHGMVMT
-346 LRRLLRHARWE
+346 LRRLLRHVQWE
-357 PVVSGEHIRGSADEE
+357 PVVSNTRVVANEEGGEPA
-372 SDEPGAPGDGAGSDG
+372 APGSM
-387 SIDVGGGCCG
+387 VG
-397 AAHNDGDNASGV
+397 
-409 DSVFAGG
+409 
-416 GVGVPA
+416 
-422 PGVAPASST
+422 
-431 MDAMTAGM
+431 
-439 SNDTTTTADPG
+439 DTTTT
-450 NGTTATTEAESGE
+450 EAGEVAE

-472 SSWGDIVSNPDQ
+472 DSWGDVVPNPGQ

-489 RSVGLLVHEDT
+489 RSVGLLVHEDA
-500 RISGSWAAYITRHSD
+500 RIAGSWAAYIARHSD
-515 VCEAGDARHAIRVIG
+515 VCELGDARREIRVIG
-530 VDQTQDEVTQCIK
+530 VDQTQDEITQCIK

-561 TSVAEGLARRI
+561 TSVVEGLARRI

-586 FSLDLAALSAGAVHA
+586 FTLDLAALSAGAVHA

-884 DTVAKVVSSWTGI
+884 DTVSKVVSSWTGI

-999 GAAMVDG
+999 GAAIVDG

-1028 SDNHLWAVHVEHPQS
+1028 SDNHLWAVYVEHPQD
-1043 TTISNTDAARRDTIT
+1043 TTISNTTRRDNAESTVMHT
-1058 QPQPTGNSVGRG
+1058 AGLESPDGGNS
-1070 GAGGNDSIQDKDA
+1070 GN
-1083 QSIGSNRGS
+1083 
-1092 ATDVG
+1092 
-1097 TGAAGTVEA
+1097 
-1106 VGRTADMNNP
+1106 
-1116 PRGAEHATEGATS
+1116 
-1129 HTADT
+1129 
-1134 ASPDCGNGRHNE
+1134 NE
-1146 AADDSNTTPIK
+1146 AAGVPGTMFIGNT
-1157 NAGAPG
+1157 GAPG
-1163 TGTNHGGGT
+1163 TGTTHGGDT
-1172 VYREDVAG
+1172 VYREGVAG

-1191 HMSTPAGGG
+1191 YMNTLAGGG

-1208 QIQEWLDSGC
+1208 QIQEWLDNGH
-1218 RVWIDNITPVLS
+1218 RVWVDNITPVLS
-1230 HDEETIRR
+1230 RDEETIRR
-1238 VPEEFIHR
+1238 IPEEFIHR
-1246 EATKLERLR
+1246 EVTKLERLR

-1260 SGITWVRSDTEP
+1260 SGVTWVRSDTEP
-1272 GVFHATNWGKD
+1272 GVFRATNWGKD
-1283 TERNFHLGHLTERL
+1283 TERKFHLGHLTECL
-1297 RSVGIQVFPN
+1297 RSVGIQLFPN

-1328 TADGDVAARVEISAV
+1328 TADGDAAARVEISAV
-1343 EPVGVK
+1343 KPAGVK

-1482 AGGTREQIMEALKRR
+1482 AGGTHEQIMEALKRR
-1497 LRAEFI
+1497 LRTEFI

-1518 ALETITEIQLARL
+1518 ALESIAEIQLERL

-1603 ELTITKDTATDPDIW
+1603 ELTITKDTAADPDMW
-1618 GLGNTGDTD
+1618 ELGNAGDTG
-1627 TDVSDAGG
+1627 TGGSDADG
-1635 DGNSSE
+1635 DGNSVE
-1641 VDGSIFGEP
+1641 VDSSIFDEP
-1650 EDDAQAF
+1650 EDDGQAF
-1657 SLDDVNET
+1657 NLDDINGT

-1678 GMSTG
+1678 GMGAG

-1691 SPF
+1691 GPF

>member
-6 TGTQTARKPD
+6 TGTQAARRPD

-86 SARGDQPYTNEL
+86 SVRGDQPYTNEL
-98 RTVVQAIMQS
+98 KTVVQAIMQS

-283 WRARVDGGEWEVV
+283 WRARIDGGGWEVV

-316 TVFGEEPSDTHR
+316 TVFGEEPSDDHQ
-328 GDYEF
+328 GDYGV

-339 QRGMVMT
+339 QHGMVMT
-346 LRRLLRHARWE
+346 LRRLLRHAQWE
-357 PVVSGEHIRGSADEE
+357 PVVSNTGAVADEE
-372 SDEPGAPGDGAGSDG
+372 GGKFGAPGSM
-387 SIDVGGGCCG
+387 VG
-397 AAHNDGDNASGV
+397 N
-409 DSVFAGG
+409 
-416 GVGVPA
+416 
-422 PGVAPASST
+422 
-431 MDAMTAGM
+431 
-439 SNDTTTTADPG
+439 TTV
-450 NGTTATTEAESGE
+450 TTEAGEVAE
-463 VVGYRIVGA
+463 VVGYRVVGA
-472 SSWGDIVSNPDQ
+472 GSWGDVVPNPDQ

-500 RISGSWAAYITRHSD
+500 RISGSWAAYIARHSD
-515 VCEAGDARHAIRVIG
+515 VCEAGDARHTIRVIG

-561 TSVAEGLARRI
+561 TSVVEGLARRI

-586 FSLDLAALSAGAVHA
+586 FTLDLAALSAGAVHA

-810 ENQRESINRGR
+810 ENQREGIERGR

-1006 VFPQGKRPT
+1006 VFPQGKRPN
-1015 YTITTT
+1015 YSITTT

-1028 SDNHLWAVHVEHPQS
+1028 SDNHLWAVHVEHPQEN
-1043 TTISNTDAARRDTIT
+1043 TISSTARRDTTT
-1058 QPQPTGNSVGRG
+1058 QPQHYPTSTCGGGSGVGDHDTKTTGDTGAQGAGAAMDKG
-1070 GAGGNDSIQDKDA
+1070 GA
-1083 QSIGSNRGS
+1083 
-1092 ATDVG
+1092 
-1097 TGAAGTVEA
+1097 
-1106 VGRTADMNNP
+1106 
-1116 PRGAEHATEGATS
+1116 
-1129 HTADT
+1129 
-1134 ASPDCGNGRHNE
+1134 
-1146 AADDSNTTPIK
+1146 
-1157 NAGAPG
+1157 
-1163 TGTNHGGGT
+1163 
-1172 VYREDVAG
+1172 AG

-1191 HMSTPAGGG
+1191 HMNTPDGGG
-1200 MAKLATTT
+1200 MSKLATTT
-1208 QIQEWLDSGC
+1208 QIQEWLDNGC

-1238 VPEEFIHR
+1238 IPEEFIHR
-1246 EATKLERLR
+1246 EVTKLERLR

-1272 GVFHATNWGKD
+1272 GVFHATNWGKN

-1297 RSVGIQVFPN
+1297 RSVGIQLFPN

-1313 WVEFVIGNYDTLTFN
+1313 WVEFVIGNYDSLTFD
-1328 TADGDVAARVEISAV
+1328 TADGDAAARVEISAV
-1343 EPVGVK
+1343 KPVGVK

-1389 ALISY
+1389 ALITY

-1424 ERVRRNPSAVVLFD
+1424 ERVRRHPSAVVLFD

-1482 AGGTREQIMEALKRR
+1482 AGGTHEQIMEALKRR
-1497 LRAEFI
+1497 LREEFI

-1603 ELTITKDTATDPDIW
+1603 ELTITKDTATDPVMW
-1618 GLGNTGDTD
+1618 GLGGASNTD
-1627 TDVSDAGG
+1627 SG
-1635 DGNSSE
+1635 DGVDGGNEDSAE
-1641 VDGSIFGEP
+1641 IDGSIFDEP
-1650 EDDAQAF
+1650 EDNGQAF
-1657 SLDDVNET
+1657 SLDNVNET

-1678 GMSTG
+1678 GMGTG
-1683 EGTPANES
+1683 EDTPANEN

>member
-6 TGTQTARKPD
+6 TGTQAVRRPD

-86 SARGDQPYTNEL
+86 SVRGDQPYTNEL
-98 RTVVQAIMQS
+98 KTVVQAIMQS

-132 RLLHKHGVT
+132 RLLHNHGVT

-283 WRARVDGGEWEVV
+283 WRARIDGGGWEVV

-316 TVFGEEPSDTHR
+316 TVFGEEPSDNHQ

-346 LRRLLRHARWE
+346 LRRLLRHVKWE
-357 PVVSGEHIRGSADEE
+357 PAVSGEHIGATADEE
-372 SDEPGAPGDGAGSDG
+372 GSEPSAPGNVAGVEDSSDAGGGCYGAARNDIGGDSDVDDIFTGGGAGTPAGLSDDTTTATEAGAAEAEIVGYRVVGAGS
-387 SIDVGGGCCG
+387 
-397 AAHNDGDNASGV
+397 
-409 DSVFAGG
+409 
-416 GVGVPA
+416 
-422 PGVAPASST
+422 
-431 MDAMTAGM
+431 
-439 SNDTTTTADPG
+439 
-450 NGTTATTEAESGE
+450 
-463 VVGYRIVGA
+463 
-472 SSWGDIVSNPDQ
+472 WGDVVPNPDQ

-500 RISGSWAAYITRHSD
+500 RISGSWAAYIARHSD
-515 VCEAGDARHAIRVIG
+515 VCEKGDARHAIRVIG

-561 TSVAEGLARRI
+561 TSVVEGLARRI

-586 FSLDLAALSAGAVHA
+586 FTLDLAALSAGAVHA

-810 ENQRESINRGR
+810 ENQREGIERGR

-969 IKTPATKNNPSG
+969 IKTPSTKNNPSG

-999 GAAMVDG
+999 GAAIVDG

-1021 DGRQTEA
+1021 DGRKTEA
-1028 SDNHLWAVHVEHPQS
+1028 SDNHLWAVYMEHPQNI
-1043 TTISNTDAARRDTIT
+1043 TISGTARRGTTAQAQRHAAGIESTDG
-1058 QPQPTGNSVGRG
+1058 GNSG
-1070 GAGGNDSIQDKDA
+1070 
-1083 QSIGSNRGS
+1083 
-1092 ATDVG
+1092 
-1097 TGAAGTVEA
+1097 
-1106 VGRTADMNNP
+1106 
-1116 PRGAEHATEGATS
+1116 
-1129 HTADT
+1129 
-1134 ASPDCGNGRHNE
+1134 HNE
-1146 AADDSNTTPIK
+1146 AAGVPGTTSIGNT
-1157 NAGAPG
+1157 GAPG
-1163 TGTNHGGGT
+1163 ATHGGVT
-1172 VYREDVAG
+1172 VCREGVAG

-1191 HMSTPAGGG
+1191 HMDTPAGGG

-1218 RVWIDNITPVLS
+1218 RVWVDNITPVLS

-1238 VPEEFIHR
+1238 IPEEFIHR
-1246 EATKLERLR
+1246 EVTKLERLR

-1272 GVFHATNWGKD
+1272 GVFRATNWGKK

-1297 RSVGIQVFPN
+1297 RSVGIQLFPN

-1313 WVEFVIGNYDTLTFN
+1313 WVEFVIGNYGTLTFN
-1328 TADGDVAARVEISAV
+1328 TADGDAAARVEISV
-1343 EPVGVK
+1343 VKPVGVK

-1603 ELTITKDTATDPDIW
+1603 ELTITKDTAAYPDMW
-1618 GLGNTGDTD
+1618 GLGSAGDASTGG
-1627 TDVSDAGG
+1627 SDADG
-1635 DGNSSE
+1635 DGNSEE
-1641 VDGSIFGEP
+1641 VDGSIFDEP
-1650 EDDAQAF
+1650 EDNGQAF
-1657 SLDDVNET
+1657 NLEDININGT

-1678 GMSTG
+1678 GMDAG

>member
-6 TGTQTARKPD
+6 TGTQAVRRPD

-76 IARGSQYQNR
+76 IARGSQYQNK
-86 SARGDQPYTNEL
+86 SVRGDQPYTNEL

-132 RLLHKHGVT
+132 RLLNKHGVT

-268 VLEDGRLTF
+268 VMEDGRLTF

-283 WRARVDGGEWEVV
+283 WRARIDGGGWEVV

-316 TVFGEEPSDTHR
+316 TIFGEEPSDNHQ

-339 QRGMVMT
+339 QHGMVMT
-346 LRRLLRHARWE
+346 LRRLLRHAQWE
-357 PVVSGEHIRGSADEE
+357 PVTSSEHIGADINEE
-372 SDEPGAPGDGAGSDG
+372 SDEPGAPGDVAGGEDPSD
-387 SIDVGGGCCG
+387 SGGGCCG
-397 AAHNDGDNASGV
+397 AVRNDVGGDSDV
-409 DSVFAGG
+409 DDVFAGG
-416 GVGVPA
+416 DAGAPASGGVN
-422 PGVAPASST
+422 PASST
-431 MDAMTAGM
+431 EGATPAGL
-439 SNDTTTTADPG
+439 SDDTTTA
-450 NGTTATTEAESGE
+450 TEAGAAEAE
-463 VVGYRIVGA
+463 IVGYRVVGA
-472 SSWGDIVSNPDQ
+472 SGWGDVVPNPDQ

-500 RISGSWAAYITRHSD
+500 RISGSWAAYIARHSD
-515 VCEAGDARHAIRVIG
+515 VCEVGDAQHAIRVIG

-561 TSVAEGLARRI
+561 TSVVEGLARRI

-586 FSLDLAALSAGAVHA
+586 FTLDLAALSAGAVHA

-810 ENQRESINRGR
+810 ENQREGIERGR

-897 PAAKMNESETERI
+897 PATKMNESETERI

-999 GAAMVDG
+999 GAAIVDG
-1006 VFPQGKRPT
+1006 VFPQGKRRT
-1015 YTITTT
+1015 YTIATT

-1028 SDNHLWAVHVEHPQS
+1028 SDNHLWAVYVEHPQDI
-1043 TTISNTDAARRDTIT
+1043 TISGTARRDTT
-1058 QPQPTGNSVGRG
+1058 VQPQLTENSGEDG
-1070 GAGGNDSIQDKDA
+1070 GADNDDAQGKGA
-1083 QSIGSNRGS
+1083 QSIGNNSRDAANMG
-1092 ATDVG
+1092 
-1097 TGAAGTVEA
+1097 AGTVGTVGV
-1106 VGRTADMNNP
+1106 VGRTVDMNNP
-1116 PRGAEHATEGATS
+1116 HRGAEHTTEGATS
-1129 HTADT
+1129 HHA
-1134 ASPDCGNGRHNE
+1134 AGIGSPGSGNSEYNE
-1146 AADDSNTTPIK
+1146 AADDSDTTPIG
-1157 NAGAPG
+1157 NTGAPG
-1163 TGTNHGGGT
+1163 TTHGGDT
-1172 VYREDVAG
+1172 VRREGAAG
-1180 AGRWHVSATPR
+1180 AERWHASAAPR
-1191 HMSTPAGGG
+1191 HMNTPAGDDR
-1200 MAKLATTT
+1200 AKLATTT
-1208 QIQEWLDSGC
+1208 QIQEWLDNGC
-1218 RVWIDNITPVLS
+1218 RVWVDNITPVLS

-1238 VPEEFIHR
+1238 IPEEFIHR
-1246 EATKLERLR
+1246 EVTKLERLR

-1283 TERNFHLGHLTERL
+1283 TERTFHLGHLTERL
-1297 RSVGIQVFPN
+1297 RNVGIQLFPN

-1313 WVEFVIGNYDTLTFN
+1313 WVEFVIGEYDALTFN
-1328 TADGDVAARVEISAV
+1328 TADGDAAARVEISAV

-1349 EVQCIHI
+1349 KVQCIHI

-1603 ELTITKDTATDPDIW
+1603 ELTITKDTAADMW
-1618 GLGNTGDTD
+1618 GLGSASSTD
-1627 TDVSDAGG
+1627 TSDSGTGG
-1635 DGNSSE
+1635 NEDSAE
-1641 VDGSIFGEP
+1641 IDGSIFDEP
-1650 EDDAQAF
+1650 EDNGQAF
-1657 SLDDVNET
+1657 NLDDISET
-1665 GLTGTASI
+1665 GFTGAASI

-1678 GMSTG
+1678 GMDAG